1 MIFFFLKSIKVLT
14 FVLCLK
20 SSVFANSPG
29 TPSSSYNNDYYHS
42 KKSENN
48 FNNKLINQIPITPPN
63 QFVIQGNKRLENELI
78 LRSSEIDQTG
88 TDDRSLS
95 LAIKKLYKTGYFEDV
110 KIFKNKNII
119 YINVKENP
127 IIDLISIEGNQ
138 EITDDIILQEIST
151 KSRNVFSTDQIKSDS
166 EKILTLYKR
175 QGFFSTF
182 VEPKII
188 RVNENRVNLVFEV
201 YEGKE
206 ATIKKVNFI
215 NNKIFSDSTLKD
227 VISSSEYRWYEF
239 WGGNDRFDK
248 DRINYDKD
256 LLKKY
261 YFDNGYIDFE
271 IVSVNSSLVDNR
283 KDFVVNFTVF
293 EGKRYKI
300 TKINFNSSI
309 RNLKNSKI
317 KELVDVDEGDWFS
330 SLEIDN
336 SIKKITDK
344 TSQMGFAFVD
354 VSPRIKKFG
363 DNKVEI
369 TFEIQEG
376 TKIFIDRI
384 NISGNIKTN
393 DSIIRREL
401 RFVEGDAYNLSKIK
415 ESERRIKGTGIFDN
429 IEIKLDEMVGTNKT
443 NVNVGVAERSTG
455 QFTVGAG
462 FSSLDGALG
471 SIGIKES
478 NLFGEAKELGLNLGL
493 STRKSEIDLSYTDP
507 YFLNKDLAAGID
519 IFNVR
524 RNQKTY
530 SGYKHNIIG
539 FKLRTGFEI
548 IDNFRHF
555 SSYTLKRDKI
565 HDIDND
571 TSIYIQA
578 QEGKRVTSVIGQ
590 ALQYD
595 KLNDRINPTDG
606 YRVRLDVDY
615 FGLGGDSEHLLTE
628 LKIANFYRIADGFV
642 LANFIEGGYIA
653 SIKEVKIND
662 RFNLNGDQLRGFKN
676 LGIGPR
682 DSSTSDALG
691 GEIYYV
697 NRNEITFPLGL
708 PDDLGLA
715 GLIFADVGSI
725 YNQSSSASNIHD
737 ENSLRASAGIGLSW
751 VSPFGPVKFYLSKAL
766 LKENYDKKEIFRFS
780 FGTTY

>member
-1 MIFFFLKSIKVLT
+1 MFFFSQFVNALVLT
-14 FVLCLK
+14 FLF
-20 SSVFANSPG
+20 SSFTSANTPG
-29 TPSSSYNNDYYHS
+29 TPSSSYSNDYFL
-42 KKSENN
+42 KKEGSI
-48 FNNKLINQIPITPPN
+48 INTTPIIPRTFSQEQSQI
-63 QFVIQGNKRLENELI
+63 VIQGNKRLESELI
-78 LRSSEIDQTG
+78 LRSSGLKEMG
-88 TDDRSLS
+88 LDDRSFS
-95 LAIKKLYKTGYFEDV
+95 QAIKNLYRSGYFSDV
-110 KIFKNKNII
+110 NI
-119 YINVKENP
+119 YKSKGVVYVNVRENP
-127 IIDLISIEGNQ
+127 IIDLISIEGNK
-138 EITDDIILQEIST
+138 EITDEIILEEIGT
-151 KSRNVFSTDQIKSDS
+151 RPRNVFSRELIKNDS

-188 RVNENRVNLVFEV
+188 KVDENRVNLVFEV
-201 YEGKE
+201 FEGKE
-206 ATIKKVNFI
+206 ATIKKVNFT

-227 VISSSEYRWYEF
+227 VISSTEYRWYEF
-239 WGGNDRFDK
+239 WGTNDRFDK

-283 KDFVVNFTVF
+283 KDFIVNFTIF

-300 TKINFNSSI
+300 TNVKFNSSI
-309 RNLKNSKI
+309 RNLSSIKI
-317 KELVDVDEGDWFS
+317 KDLVDVDKGDWFS
-330 SLEIDN
+330 SKELDDA
-336 SIKKITDK
+336 IKKITDE
-344 TSQMGFAFVD
+344 TSNMGYAFVD
-354 VSPRIKKFG
+354 VSPRIKKIG
-363 DNKVEI
+363 DNKVEV

-384 NISGNIKTN
+384 NISGNVKTN
-393 DSIIRREL
+393 DDVIRREL
-401 RFVEGDAYNLSKIK
+401 TFVEGDAYNSSKIK
-415 ESERRIKGTGIFDN
+415 ESERHIRGTGLFDN
-429 IEIKLDEMVGTNKT
+429 IEIKIDEMVGTNKT
-443 NVNVGVAERSTG
+443 EVDVGVTERSTG

-462 FSSLDGALG
+462 FSSLDGAIG

-478 NLFGEAKELGLNLGL
+478 NLFGEAKELSLNLGL
-493 STRKSEIDLSYTDP
+493 STRKSEIDLSFTDP

-519 IFNVR
+519 IFNIR

-548 IDNFRHF
+548 IDDLRYF

-595 KLNDRINPTDG
+595 ELNDRINPTDG
-606 YRVRLDVDY
+606 YRVRFDVDY
-615 FGLGGDSEHLLTE
+615 FGLGGDSEHILTE
-628 LKIANFYRIADGFV
+628 LKIANFLRITDGV
-642 LANFIEGGYIA
+642 ILGNFLEGGYIA

-662 RFNLNGDQLRGFKN
+662 LFFLNGDQLRGFKN
-676 LGIGPR
+676 LGVGPR
-682 DSSTSDALG
+682 DSSTSDSLG
-691 GEIYYV
+691 GEVYYV
-697 NRNEITFPLGL
+697 NRNELTFPVGL
-708 PDDLGLA
+708 PDDLGIG
-715 GLIFADVGSI
+715 GLIFADIGTV
-725 YNQSSSASNIHD
+725 YNTSSSGSNIRD
-737 ENSLRASAGIGLSW
+737 ESSLRASAGIGLSW
-751 VSPFGPVKFYLSKAL
+751 LSPFGPVKFYLSKAI

>member
-1 MIFFFLKSIKVLT
+1 MIFFLKSIKVLT

-20 SSVFANSPG
+20 SSVFANSAG

-48 FNNKLINQIPITPPN
+48 FNKKLINQIPITPPN

-151 KSRNVFSTDQIKSDS
+151 KSRNVFSTDQRKFDA

-188 RVNENRVNLVFEV
+188 RVNENRINLVFEV

-354 VSPRIKKFG
+354 VFPRIKKFG

-471 SIGIKES
+471 QIGIKES
-478 NLFGEAKELGLNLGL
+478 NLFGEAKELGLNLAL

-507 YFLNKDLAAGID
+507 YFLNRDLAAGID

-590 ALQYD
+590 AFQYD

-615 FGLGGDSEHLLTE
+615 FGLGGDSEHILTE

-642 LANFIEGGYIA
+642 LANFLEGGYIA

-725 YNQSSSASNIHD
+725 YKQSSSASNIHD

-751 VSPFGPVKFYLSKAL
+751 VSPFGPVKFYLSRAL

>member
-1 MIFFFLKSIKVLT
+1 MFFFSQFVNALVLT
-14 FVLCLK
+14 FLF
-20 SSVFANSPG
+20 SSFTYANTPG
-29 TPSSSYNNDYYHS
+29 TPSSSYSNDYFL
-42 KKSENN
+42 KKEGSI
-48 FNNKLINQIPITPPN
+48 INTTPIIPRTFSQEQSQI
-63 QFVIQGNKRLENELI
+63 VIQGNKRLESELI
-78 LRSSEIDQTG
+78 LRSSGLKEMG
-88 TDDRSLS
+88 LDDRSFS
-95 LAIKKLYKTGYFEDV
+95 QAIKNLYRSGYFSDV
-110 KIFKNKNII
+110 NI
-119 YINVKENP
+119 YKSKGVVYVNVRENP
-127 IIDLISIEGNQ
+127 IIDLISIEGNK
-138 EITDDIILQEIST
+138 EITDEIILEEIGT
-151 KSRNVFSTDQIKSDS
+151 RPRNVFSRELIKNDS

-188 RVNENRVNLVFEV
+188 KVDENRVNLVFEV
-201 YEGKE
+201 FEGKE
-206 ATIKKVNFI
+206 ATIKKVNFT

-227 VISSSEYRWYEF
+227 VISSTEYRWYEF
-239 WGGNDRFDK
+239 WGTNDRFDK

-283 KDFVVNFTVF
+283 KDFIVNFTIF

-300 TKINFNSSI
+300 TNVKFNSSI
-309 RNLKNSKI
+309 RNLSSIKI
-317 KELVDVDEGDWFS
+317 KDLADVDKGDWFS
-330 SLEIDN
+330 SKELDDA
-336 SIKKITDK
+336 IKKITDE
-344 TSQMGFAFVD
+344 TSKMGYAFVD
-354 VSPRIKKFG
+354 ISPRIKKIG
-363 DNKVEI
+363 DNKVEV

-384 NISGNIKTN
+384 NITGNVKTN
-393 DSIIRREL
+393 DDVIRREL
-401 RFVEGDAYNLSKIK
+401 TFVEGDAYNSSKIK
-415 ESERRIKGTGIFDN
+415 ESERHIRGTGLFDN
-429 IEIKLDEMVGTNKT
+429 IEIKIDEMVGTNKT
-443 NVNVGVAERSTG
+443 EVDVGVTERSTG

-462 FSSLDGALG
+462 FSSLDGAIG

-478 NLFGEAKELGLNLGL
+478 NLFGEAKELSLNLGL
-493 STRKSEIDLSYTDP
+493 STRKSEIDLSFTDP

-519 IFNVR
+519 IFNIR

-548 IDNFRHF
+548 IDDLRYF

-595 KLNDRINPTDG
+595 ELNDRINPTDG
-606 YRVRLDVDY
+606 YRVRFDVDY
-615 FGLGGDSEHLLTE
+615 FGLGGDSEHILTE
-628 LKIANFYRIADGFV
+628 LKIANFLRITDGV
-642 LANFIEGGYIA
+642 ILGNFLEGGYIA

-662 RFNLNGDQLRGFKN
+662 LFFLNGDQLRGFKN
-676 LGIGPR
+676 LGVGPR
-682 DSSTSDALG
+682 DSSTSDSLG
-691 GEIYYV
+691 GEVYYV
-697 NRNEITFPLGL
+697 NRNELTFPIGL
-708 PDDLGLA
+708 PDDLGIG
-715 GLIFADVGSI
+715 GLIFADIGSV
-725 YNQSSSASNIHD
+725 YYTSSSGSNIRD
-737 ENSLRASAGIGLSW
+737 ESSLRASAGIGLSW
-751 VSPFGPVKFYLSKAL
+751 LSPFGPVKFYLSKAI

>member
-1 MIFFFLKSIKVLT
+1 MFFFSQFINALILT
-14 FVLCLK
+14 FLF
-20 SSVFANSPG
+20 SSFTSANTPG
-29 TPSSSYNNDYYHS
+29 TPSSSYSNDYFS
-42 KKSENN
+42 KKEGSI
-48 FNNKLINQIPITPPN
+48 INTTPTIPRTFSQEQSQI
-63 QFVIQGNKRLENELI
+63 VIQGNKRLESELI
-78 LRSSEIDQTG
+78 LRSSGLKEMG
-88 TDDRSLS
+88 LDDRSFS
-95 LAIKKLYKTGYFEDV
+95 QAIKNLYRSGYFSDV
-110 KIFKNKNII
+110 NI
-119 YINVKENP
+119 YKSKGVVYVNVRENP
-127 IIDLISIEGNQ
+127 IIDLISIEGNK
-138 EITDDIILQEIST
+138 EITDEIILEEIGT
-151 KSRNVFSTDQIKSDS
+151 RPRNVFSRELIKNDS

-188 RVNENRVNLVFEV
+188 KVDENRVNLVFEV
-201 YEGKE
+201 FEGKE
-206 ATIKKVNFI
+206 ATIKKVNFT

-227 VISSSEYRWYEF
+227 VISSTEYRWYEF
-239 WGGNDRFDK
+239 WGTNDRFDK

-283 KDFVVNFTVF
+283 KDFIVNFTIF

-300 TKINFNSSI
+300 TNVKFNSSI
-309 RNLKNSKI
+309 RNLSSIKI
-317 KELVDVDEGDWFS
+317 KDLVDVDKGDWFS
-330 SLEIDN
+330 SKELDDD
-336 SIKKITDK
+336 IKKITDE
-344 TSQMGFAFVD
+344 TSKMGYAFVD
-354 VSPRIKKFG
+354 ISPRIKKIG
-363 DNKVEI
+363 DNKVEV

-384 NISGNIKTN
+384 NISGNVKTN
-393 DSIIRREL
+393 DDVIRREL
-401 RFVEGDAYNLSKIK
+401 TFVEGDAYNSSKIK
-415 ESERRIKGTGIFDN
+415 ESERHIRGTGLFDN

-443 NVNVGVAERSTG
+443 EVDVGVTERSTG

-462 FSSLDGALG
+462 FSSLDGAIG

-478 NLFGEAKELGLNLGL
+478 NLFGEAKELSLNLGL
-493 STRKSEIDLSYTDP
+493 STRKSEIDLSFTDP

-519 IFNVR
+519 IFNIR

-530 SGYKHNIIG
+530 SGYKHNVIG
-539 FKLRTGFEI
+539 FKLRTGFEL
-548 IDNFRHF
+548 IDNLRYF

-595 KLNDRINPTDG
+595 ELNDRINPTDG
-606 YRVRLDVDY
+606 YRVRFDVDY
-615 FGLGGDSEHLLTE
+615 FGLGGDSEHILTE
-628 LKIANFYRIADGFV
+628 LKIANFLRLTDGVV
-642 LANFIEGGYIA
+642 LGNFLEGGYIA

-662 RFNLNGDQLRGFKN
+662 LFFLNGDQLRGFKN
-676 LGIGPR
+676 LGVGPR
-682 DSSTSDALG
+682 DSSTSDSLG
-691 GEIYYV
+691 GEVYYV
-697 NRNEITFPLGL
+697 NRNELTFPLGL
-708 PDDLGLA
+708 PDDLGIG
-715 GLIFADVGSI
+715 GLIFADIGTV
-725 YNQSSSASNIHD
+725 YNTSSSGSNIRD
-737 ENSLRASAGIGLSW
+737 ESSLRASAGIGLSW
-751 VSPFGPVKFYLSKAL
+751 LSPFGPVKFYLSKAI

>member
-1 MIFFFLKSIKVLT
+1 MFFFSQFVNALVLT
-14 FVLCLK
+14 FLF
-20 SSVFANSPG
+20 SSFTSANTPG
-29 TPSSSYNNDYYHS
+29 TPSSSYSNDYFL
-42 KKSENN
+42 KKEGSI
-48 FNNKLINQIPITPPN
+48 INTTPIIPRTFSQEQSQI
-63 QFVIQGNKRLENELI
+63 VIQGNKRLESELI
-78 LRSSEIDQTG
+78 LRSSGLKEMEL
-88 TDDRSLS
+88 DDRSFS
-95 LAIKKLYKTGYFEDV
+95 QAIKNLYRSGYFSDV
-110 KIFKNKNII
+110 NI
-119 YINVKENP
+119 YKSKGVVYVNVRENP
-127 IIDLISIEGNQ
+127 IIDLISIEGNK
-138 EITDDIILQEIST
+138 EITDEIILEEIGT
-151 KSRNVFSTDQIKSDS
+151 RPRNVFSRELIKNDS

-188 RVNENRVNLVFEV
+188 KVDENRVNLVFEV
-201 YEGKE
+201 FEGKE
-206 ATIKKVNFI
+206 ATIKKVNFT

-227 VISSSEYRWYEF
+227 VISSTEYRWYEF
-239 WGGNDRFDK
+239 WGTNDRFDK

-283 KDFVVNFTVF
+283 KDFIVNFTIF

-300 TKINFNSSI
+300 TNVKFNSSI
-309 RNLKNSKI
+309 RNLSSIKI
-317 KELVDVDEGDWFS
+317 KDLADVDKGDWFS
-330 SLEIDN
+330 SKELDDA
-336 SIKKITDK
+336 IKKITDE
-344 TSQMGFAFVD
+344 TSKMGYAFVD
-354 VSPRIKKFG
+354 ISPRIKKIG
-363 DNKVEI
+363 DNKVEV

-384 NISGNIKTN
+384 NISGNVKTN
-393 DSIIRREL
+393 DDVIRREL
-401 RFVEGDAYNLSKIK
+401 TFVEGDAYNSSKIK
-415 ESERRIKGTGIFDN
+415 ESERHIRGTGLFDN
-429 IEIKLDEMVGTNKT
+429 IEIKIDEMVGTNKT
-443 NVNVGVAERSTG
+443 EVDVGVTERSTG

-462 FSSLDGALG
+462 FSSLDGAIG

-478 NLFGEAKELGLNLGL
+478 NLFGEAKELSLNLGL
-493 STRKSEIDLSYTDP
+493 STRKSEIDLSFTDP

-519 IFNVR
+519 IFNIR

-548 IDNFRHF
+548 IDDLRYF

-595 KLNDRINPTDG
+595 ELNDRINPTDG
-606 YRVRLDVDY
+606 YRVRFDVDY
-615 FGLGGDSEHLLTE
+615 FGLGGDSEHILTE
-628 LKIANFYRIADGFV
+628 LKIANFLRITDGV
-642 LANFIEGGYIA
+642 ILGNFLEGGYIA

-662 RFNLNGDQLRGFKN
+662 LFFLNGDQLRGFKN
-676 LGIGPR
+676 LGVGPR
-682 DSSTSDALG
+682 DSSTSDSLG
-691 GEIYYV
+691 GEVYYV
-697 NRNEITFPLGL
+697 NRNELTFPIGL
-708 PDDLGLA
+708 PDDLGIG
-715 GLIFADVGSI
+715 GLIFADIGTV
-725 YNQSSSASNIHD
+725 YNTSSSGSNIRD
-737 ENSLRASAGIGLSW
+737 ESSLRASAGIGLSW
-751 VSPFGPVKFYLSKAL
+751 LSPFGPVKFYLSKAI

>member
-1 MIFFFLKSIKVLT
+1 MSCYLKRSKVFFFILFLT
-14 FVLCLK
+14 
-20 SSVFANSPG
+20 SSTFANSPG
-29 TPSSSYNNDYYHS
+29 TPSSSYNNDYYFSDKS
-42 KKSENN
+42 KNN
-48 FNNKLINQIPITPPN
+48 IDEKLTNQIPIQTPN
-63 QFVIQGNKRLENELI
+63 QIIIQGNKRLENELI
-78 LRSSEIDQTG
+78 LRSSGIEKIG
-88 TDDRSLS
+88 TDDKSLS
-95 LAIKKLYKTGYFEDV
+95 LAIKNLYKTGYFEDV
-110 KIFKNKNII
+110 NIFKDKNII
-119 YINVKENP
+119 FINVKENP
-127 IIDLISIEGNQ
+127 IVDLISIEGNK
-138 EITDDIILQEIST
+138 EITDDIILAELIT
-151 KSRNVFSTDQIKSDS
+151 KSRNVFSTDQIKLDS

-188 RVNENRVNLVFEV
+188 RVDENRVNLVFEV
-201 YEGKE
+201 FEGKE

-227 VISSSEYRWYEF
+227 IISSSEYRWYEF
-239 WGGNDRFDK
+239 WGSNDRFDK

-271 IVSVNSSLVDNR
+271 IISVNSSLVDNR
-283 KDFVVNFTVF
+283 KDFIVNFTLF

-300 TKINFNSSI
+300 TNVKYNSSI
-309 RNLKNSKI
+309 RNLKNEQI
-317 KELVDVDEGDWFS
+317 KDLVDIDAGDWFS

-336 SIKKITDK
+336 SIKKITDI
-344 TSQMGFAFVD
+344 TSQMGYAFVD

-363 DNKVEI
+363 DNQVEI
-369 TFEIQEG
+369 TFEIQQG

-384 NISGNIKTN
+384 NITGNVKTN
-393 DSIIRREL
+393 DSVIRREL
-401 RFVEGDAYNLSKIK
+401 QFVEGDAYNLSKIK
-415 ESERRIKGTGIFDN
+415 ESERRIKGTGLFDN

-443 NVNVGVAERSTG
+443 KVDVSVAERSTG

-471 SIGIKES
+471 NIGIKES

-493 STRKSEIDLSYTDP
+493 STRRSEIDLSYTDP
-507 YFLNKDLAAGID
+507 YFLNRDLAAGID

-539 FKLRTGFEI
+539 FKLRSGFEI
-548 IDNFRHF
+548 IDNLRYF

-590 ALQYD
+590 AIQYD

-606 YRVRLDVDY
+606 YRVRLDFDY
-615 FGLGGDSEHLLTE
+615 FGLVGDSEHILTE
-628 LKIANFYRIADGFV
+628 LKIAHFYRIADGFV
-642 LANFIEGGYIA
+642 LANFLEGGYIG

-708 PDDLGLA
+708 PDDLGIG
-715 GLIFADVGSI
+715 GLIFADIGTI
-725 YNQSSSASNIHD
+725 YNQSSSALNIHD
-737 ENSLRASAGIGLSW
+737 ESALRASAGIGISW
-751 VSPFGPVKFYLSKAL
+751 ISPFGPVKLYLSKAL
-766 LKENYDKKEIFRFS
+766 LKENYDKKENFRFS

>member
-1 MIFFFLKSIKVLT
+1 MFFFSQFVNALVLT
-14 FVLCLK
+14 FLF
-20 SSVFANSPG
+20 SSFTSANTPG
-29 TPSSSYNNDYYHS
+29 TPSSSYSNDYFL
-42 KKSENN
+42 KKEGSI
-48 FNNKLINQIPITPPN
+48 INTTPIIPRTFSQEQSQI
-63 QFVIQGNKRLENELI
+63 VIQGNKRLESELI
-78 LRSSEIDQTG
+78 LRSSGLKEMG
-88 TDDRSLS
+88 LDDRSFS
-95 LAIKKLYKTGYFEDV
+95 QAIKNLYRSGYFSDV
-110 KIFKNKNII
+110 NI
-119 YINVKENP
+119 YKSKGVVYVNVRENP
-127 IIDLISIEGNQ
+127 IIDLISIEGNK
-138 EITDDIILQEIST
+138 EITDEIILEEIGT
-151 KSRNVFSTDQIKSDS
+151 RPRNVFSRELIKNDS

-188 RVNENRVNLVFEV
+188 KVDENRVNLVFEV
-201 YEGKE
+201 FEGKE
-206 ATIKKVNFI
+206 ATIKKVNFT

-227 VISSSEYRWYEF
+227 VISSTEYRWYEF
-239 WGGNDRFDK
+239 WGTNDRFDK

-283 KDFVVNFTVF
+283 KDFIVNFTIF

-300 TKINFNSSI
+300 TNVKFNSSI
-309 RNLKNSKI
+309 RNLSSIKI
-317 KELVDVDEGDWFS
+317 KDLVDVDKGDWFS
-330 SLEIDN
+330 SKELDDA
-336 SIKKITDK
+336 IKKITDE
-344 TSQMGFAFVD
+344 TSKMGYAFVD
-354 VSPRIKKFG
+354 ISPRIKKIG
-363 DNKVEI
+363 DNKVEV

-384 NISGNIKTN
+384 NISGNVKTN
-393 DSIIRREL
+393 DDVIRREL
-401 RFVEGDAYNLSKIK
+401 TFVEGDAYNSSKIK
-415 ESERRIKGTGIFDN
+415 ESERYIRGTGLFDN

-443 NVNVGVAERSTG
+443 EVDVGVTERSTG

-462 FSSLDGALG
+462 FSSLDGAIG
-471 SIGIKES
+471 SLGIKES
-478 NLFGEAKELGLNLGL
+478 NLFGEAKELSLNLGL
-493 STRKSEIDLSYTDP
+493 STRKSEIDLSFTDP

-519 IFNVR
+519 IFNIR

-548 IDNFRHF
+548 IDDLRYF

-595 KLNDRINPTDG
+595 ELNDRINPTDG
-606 YRVRLDVDY
+606 YRVRFDVDY
-615 FGLGGDSEHLLTE
+615 FGLGGDSEHILTE
-628 LKIANFYRIADGFV
+628 LKIANFLRITDGV
-642 LANFIEGGYIA
+642 ILGNFLEGGYIA

-662 RFNLNGDQLRGFKN
+662 LFFLNGDQLRGFKN
-676 LGIGPR
+676 LGVGPR
-682 DSSTSDALG
+682 DSSTSDSLG
-691 GEIYYV
+691 GEVYYV
-697 NRNEITFPLGL
+697 NRNELTFPLGL
-708 PDDLGLA
+708 PDDLGIG
-715 GLIFADVGSI
+715 GLIFADIGTV
-725 YNQSSSASNIHD
+725 YNTSSSGSNIRD
-737 ENSLRASAGIGLSW
+737 ESSLRASAGIGLSW
-751 VSPFGPVKFYLSKAL
+751 LSPFGPVKFYLSKAI

>member
-1 MIFFFLKSIKVLT
+1 MFFFSQLVNALILT
-14 FVLCLK
+14 FLF
-20 SSVFANSPG
+20 SSFTSANTPG
-29 TPSSSYNNDYYHS
+29 TPSSSYSNDYFL
-42 KKSENN
+42 KKEGNI
-48 FNNKLINQIPITPPN
+48 INTTPIIPRTFSQEQSQI
-63 QFVIQGNKRLENELI
+63 VIQGNKRLESELI
-78 LRSSEIDQTG
+78 LRSSGLKEMG
-88 TDDRSLS
+88 LDDRSFS
-95 LAIKKLYKTGYFEDV
+95 QAIKNLYRSGYFSDV
-110 KIFKNKNII
+110 NI
-119 YINVKENP
+119 YKSKGVVYVNVRENP
-127 IIDLISIEGNQ
+127 IIDLISIEGNK
-138 EITDDIILQEIST
+138 EITDEIILEEIGT
-151 KSRNVFSTDQIKSDS
+151 RPRNVFSRELIKNDS

-188 RVNENRVNLVFEV
+188 KVDENRVNLVFEV
-201 YEGKE
+201 FEGKE
-206 ATIKKVNFI
+206 ATIKKVNFT

-227 VISSSEYRWYEF
+227 VISSTEYRWYEF
-239 WGGNDRFDK
+239 WGTNDRFDK

-283 KDFVVNFTVF
+283 KDFIVNFTIF

-300 TKINFNSSI
+300 TNVKFNSSI
-309 RNLKNSKI
+309 RNLSSIKI
-317 KELVDVDEGDWFS
+317 KDLVDVDKGDWFS
-330 SLEIDN
+330 SKELDDA
-336 SIKKITDK
+336 IKKITDE
-344 TSQMGFAFVD
+344 TSKMGYAFVD
-354 VSPRIKKFG
+354 ISPRIKKIG
-363 DNKVEI
+363 DNKVEV

-384 NISGNIKTN
+384 NISGNVKTN
-393 DSIIRREL
+393 DDVIRREL
-401 RFVEGDAYNLSKIK
+401 TFVEGDAYNSSKIK
-415 ESERRIKGTGIFDN
+415 ESERHIRGTGLFDN
-429 IEIKLDEMVGTNKT
+429 IEIKIDEMVGTNKT
-443 NVNVGVAERSTG
+443 EVDVGVTERSTG

-462 FSSLDGALG
+462 FSSLDGAIG

-478 NLFGEAKELGLNLGL
+478 NLFGEAKELSLNLGL
-493 STRKSEIDLSYTDP
+493 STRKSEIDLSFTDP

-519 IFNVR
+519 IFNIR

-548 IDNFRHF
+548 IDDLRYF

-595 KLNDRINPTDG
+595 ELNDRINPTDG
-606 YRVRLDVDY
+606 YRVRFDVDY
-615 FGLGGDSEHLLTE
+615 FGLGGDSEHILTE
-628 LKIANFYRIADGFV
+628 LKIANFLRITDGV
-642 LANFIEGGYIA
+642 ILGNFLEGGYIA

-662 RFNLNGDQLRGFKN
+662 LFFLNGDQLRGFKN
-676 LGIGPR
+676 LGVGPR
-682 DSSTSDALG
+682 DSSTSDSLG
-691 GEIYYV
+691 GEVYYV
-697 NRNEITFPLGL
+697 NRNELTFPIGL
-708 PDDLGLA
+708 PDDLGIG
-715 GLIFADVGSI
+715 GLIFADIGTV
-725 YNQSSSASNIHD
+725 YNTSSSGSNIRD
-737 ENSLRASAGIGLSW
+737 ESSLRASAGIGLSW
-751 VSPFGPVKFYLSKAL
+751 LSPFGPVKFYLSKAI

>member
-1 MIFFFLKSIKVLT
+1 MSCYLKRSKVFFFILFLT
-14 FVLCLK
+14 
-20 SSVFANSPG
+20 SSAFANSPG
-29 TPSSSYNNDYYHS
+29 TPSSSYNNDYYFSDKS
-42 KKSENN
+42 KNN
-48 FNNKLINQIPITPPN
+48 INEKLINQIPIQTPN
-63 QFVIQGNKRLENELI
+63 QIIIQGNRRLENELI
-78 LRSSEIDQTG
+78 IRSSGIEKIG
-88 TDDRSLS
+88 TDDKSLS
-95 LAIKKLYKTGYFEDV
+95 LAIKNLYKTGYFEDV
-110 KIFKNKNII
+110 KIYKDKNII
-119 YINVKENP
+119 FINVKENP
-127 IIDLISIEGNQ
+127 IVDQISIEGNK
-138 EITDDIILQEIST
+138 EITDDIILAELIT
-151 KSRNVFSTDQIKSDS
+151 KSRNVFSTDQIKLDS

-188 RVNENRVNLVFEV
+188 RVDENRVNLVFEV
-201 YEGKE
+201 FEGKE

-227 VISSSEYRWYEF
+227 IISSSEYRWYEF
-239 WGGNDRFDK
+239 WGSNDRFDK

-271 IVSVNSSLVDNR
+271 IISVNSSLVDNR
-283 KDFVVNFTVF
+283 KDFIVNFTLF

-300 TKINFNSSI
+300 TNVKYNSSI
-309 RNLKNSKI
+309 RNLKNEQI
-317 KELVDVDEGDWFS
+317 KDLVDIDAGDWFS

-336 SIKKITDK
+336 SIKKITDI
-344 TSQMGFAFVD
+344 TSQMGYAFVD
-354 VSPRIKKFG
+354 VSPRIKKFS
-363 DNKVEI
+363 DNQVEI
-369 TFEIQEG
+369 TFEIQQG

-384 NISGNIKTN
+384 NITGNIKTN
-393 DSIIRREL
+393 DSVIRREL
-401 RFVEGDAYNLSKIK
+401 QFVEGDAYNLSKIK
-415 ESERRIKGTGIFDN
+415 ESERRIKGTGLFDN

-443 NVNVGVAERSTG
+443 KVDVSVAERSTG

-471 SIGIKES
+471 NIGIKES

-493 STRKSEIDLSYTDP
+493 STRRSEIDLSYTDP
-507 YFLNKDLAAGID
+507 YFLNRDLAAGID

-539 FKLRTGFEI
+539 FKLRSGFEI
-548 IDNFRHF
+548 IDNLRYF

-590 ALQYD
+590 AIQYD

-606 YRVRLDVDY
+606 YRIRLDFDY
-615 FGLGGDSEHLLTE
+615 FGLVGDSEHILTE
-628 LKIANFYRIADGFV
+628 LKIAHFYRIADGFV
-642 LANFIEGGYIA
+642 LANFLEGGYIG

-708 PDDLGLA
+708 PDDLGIG
-715 GLIFADVGSI
+715 GLIFADIGTI
-725 YNQSSSASNIHD
+725 YNQSSSALNIHD
-737 ENSLRASAGIGLSW
+737 ESALRASAGIGISW

-766 LKENYDKKEIFRFS
+766 MKENYDKKEIFRFS

>member
-1 MIFFFLKSIKVLT
+1 MFFFSQFVNALVLT
-14 FVLCLK
+14 FLF
-20 SSVFANSPG
+20 SSFTSANTPG
-29 TPSSSYNNDYYHS
+29 TPSSSYSNDYFL
-42 KKSENN
+42 KKEGSI
-48 FNNKLINQIPITPPN
+48 INTTPIIPRTFSQEQSQI
-63 QFVIQGNKRLENELI
+63 VIQGNKRLESELI
-78 LRSSEIDQTG
+78 LRSSGLKEMG
-88 TDDRSLS
+88 LDDRSFS
-95 LAIKKLYKTGYFEDV
+95 QAIKNLYRSGYFSDV
-110 KIFKNKNII
+110 NI
-119 YINVKENP
+119 YKSKGVVYVNVRENP
-127 IIDLISIEGNQ
+127 IIDLISIEGNK
-138 EITDDIILQEIST
+138 EITDEIILEEIGT
-151 KSRNVFSTDQIKSDS
+151 RPRNVFSRELIKNDS

-188 RVNENRVNLVFEV
+188 KVDENRVNLVFEV
-201 YEGKE
+201 FEGKE
-206 ATIKKVNFI
+206 ATIKKVNFT

-227 VISSSEYRWYEF
+227 VISSTEYRWYEF
-239 WGGNDRFDK
+239 WGTNDRFDK

-283 KDFVVNFTVF
+283 KDFIVNFTIF

-300 TKINFNSSI
+300 TNVKFNSSI
-309 RNLKNSKI
+309 RNLSSIKI
-317 KELVDVDEGDWFS
+317 KDLVDVDKGDWFS
-330 SLEIDN
+330 SKELDDA
-336 SIKKITDK
+336 IKKITDE
-344 TSQMGFAFVD
+344 TSKMGYAFVD
-354 VSPRIKKFG
+354 ISPRIKKIG
-363 DNKVEI
+363 DNKVEV

-384 NISGNIKTN
+384 NISGNVKTN
-393 DSIIRREL
+393 DDVIRREL
-401 RFVEGDAYNLSKIK
+401 TFVEGDAYNSSKIK
-415 ESERRIKGTGIFDN
+415 ESERHIRGTGLFDN
-429 IEIKLDEMVGTNKT
+429 IEIKIDEMVGTNKT
-443 NVNVGVAERSTG
+443 EVDVGVTERSTG

-462 FSSLDGALG
+462 FSSLDGAIG

-478 NLFGEAKELGLNLGL
+478 NLFGEAKELSLNLGL
-493 STRKSEIDLSYTDP
+493 STRKSEIDLSFTDP

-519 IFNVR
+519 IFNIR

-548 IDNFRHF
+548 IDDLRYF

-565 HDIDND
+565 HDINND

-595 KLNDRINPTDG
+595 ELNDRINPTDG
-606 YRVRLDVDY
+606 YRVRFDVDY
-615 FGLGGDSEHLLTE
+615 FGLGGDSEHILTE
-628 LKIANFYRIADGFV
+628 LKIANFLRITDGV
-642 LANFIEGGYIA
+642 ILGNFLEGGYIA

-662 RFNLNGDQLRGFKN
+662 LFFLNGDQLRGFKN
-676 LGIGPR
+676 LGVGPR
-682 DSSTSDALG
+682 DSSTSDSLG
-691 GEIYYV
+691 GEVYYV
-697 NRNEITFPLGL
+697 NRNELTFPIGL
-708 PDDLGLA
+708 PDDLGIG
-715 GLIFADVGSI
+715 GLIFADIGTV
-725 YNQSSSASNIHD
+725 YNTSSSGSNIRD
-737 ENSLRASAGIGLSW
+737 ESSLRASAGIGLSW
-751 VSPFGPVKFYLSKAL
+751 LSPFGPVKFYLSKAI

>member
-1 MIFFFLKSIKVLT
+1 MFFFSQFVNALVLT
-14 FVLCLK
+14 FLF
-20 SSVFANSPG
+20 SSFTSANTPG
-29 TPSSSYNNDYYHS
+29 TPSSSYSNDYFL
-42 KKSENN
+42 KKEGSI
-48 FNNKLINQIPITPPN
+48 INTTPTIPRTFSQEQSQI
-63 QFVIQGNKRLENELI
+63 VIQGNKRLESELI
-78 LRSSEIDQTG
+78 LRSSGLKEMG
-88 TDDRSLS
+88 LDDRSFS
-95 LAIKKLYKTGYFEDV
+95 QAIKNLYRSGYFSDV
-110 KIFKNKNII
+110 NI
-119 YINVKENP
+119 YKSKGVVYVNVRENP
-127 IIDLISIEGNQ
+127 IIDLISIEGNK
-138 EITDDIILQEIST
+138 EITDEIILEEIGT
-151 KSRNVFSTDQIKSDS
+151 RPRNVFSRELIKNDS

-188 RVNENRVNLVFEV
+188 KVDENRVNLVFEV
-201 YEGKE
+201 FEGKE
-206 ATIKKVNFI
+206 ATIKKVNFT

-227 VISSSEYRWYEF
+227 VISSTEYRWYEF
-239 WGGNDRFDK
+239 WGTNDRFDK

-283 KDFVVNFTVF
+283 KDFIVNFTIF

-300 TKINFNSSI
+300 TNVKFNSSI
-309 RNLKNSKI
+309 RNLSSIKI
-317 KELVDVDEGDWFS
+317 KDLADVDKGDWFS
-330 SLEIDN
+330 SKELDDA
-336 SIKKITDK
+336 IKKITDE
-344 TSQMGFAFVD
+344 TSKMGYAFVD
-354 VSPRIKKFG
+354 ISPRIKKIG
-363 DNKVEI
+363 DNKVEV

-384 NISGNIKTN
+384 NISGNVKTN
-393 DSIIRREL
+393 DDVIRREL
-401 RFVEGDAYNLSKIK
+401 TFVEGDAYNSSKIK
-415 ESERRIKGTGIFDN
+415 ESERHIRGTGLFDN
-429 IEIKLDEMVGTNKT
+429 IEIKIDEMVGTNKT
-443 NVNVGVAERSTG
+443 EVDVGVTERSTG

-462 FSSLDGALG
+462 FSSLDGAIG

-478 NLFGEAKELGLNLGL
+478 NLFGEAKELSLNLGL
-493 STRKSEIDLSYTDP
+493 STRKSEIDLSFTDP

-519 IFNVR
+519 IFNIR

-548 IDNFRHF
+548 IDDLRYF

-595 KLNDRINPTDG
+595 ELNDRINPTDG
-606 YRVRLDVDY
+606 YRVRFDVDY
-615 FGLGGDSEHLLTE
+615 FGLGGDSEHILTE
-628 LKIANFYRIADGFV
+628 LKIANFLRITDGV
-642 LANFIEGGYIA
+642 ILGNFLEGGYIA

-662 RFNLNGDQLRGFKN
+662 LFFLNGDQLRGFKN
-676 LGIGPR
+676 LGVGPR
-682 DSSTSDALG
+682 DSSTSDSLG
-691 GEIYYV
+691 GEVYYV
-697 NRNEITFPLGL
+697 NRNELTFPIGL
-708 PDDLGLA
+708 PDDLGIG
-715 GLIFADVGSI
+715 GLIFADIGTV
-725 YNQSSSASNIHD
+725 YNTSSSGSNIRD
-737 ENSLRASAGIGLSW
+737 ESSLRASAGIGLSW
-751 VSPFGPVKFYLSKAL
+751 LSPFGPVKFYLSKAI

>member
-1 MIFFFLKSIKVLT
+1 MFFFSQFINVL
-14 FVLCLK
+14 VLIFLF
-20 SSVFANSPG
+20 SSYTSANTPG
-29 TPSSSYNNDYYHS
+29 TPSSSYSNDYFS
-42 KKSENN
+42 KEKGSIINTTPTVPRN
-48 FNNKLINQIPITPPN
+48 FSQEQSQI
-63 QFVIQGNKRLENELI
+63 VIQGNKRLESELI
-78 LRSSEIDQTG
+78 LRSSGLKEMG
-88 TDDRSLS
+88 LDDRSLS
-95 LAIKKLYKTGYFEDV
+95 QAIKNLYRSGYFADV
-110 KIFKNKNII
+110 NI
-119 YINVKENP
+119 YKSKGVVYVNVRENP
-127 IIDLISIEGNQ
+127 IIDLISIEGNK
-138 EITDDIILQEIST
+138 EITDEIILEEIGT
-151 KSRNVFSTDQIKSDS
+151 RPRNVFSRELIKNDS

-188 RVNENRVNLVFEV
+188 KVDENRVNLVFEV
-201 YEGKE
+201 FEGKE
-206 ATIKKVNFI
+206 ATIKKVNFT

-227 VISSSEYRWYEF
+227 VISSTEYRWYEF
-239 WGGNDRFDK
+239 WGTNDRFDK

-283 KDFVVNFTVF
+283 KDFIVNFTIF

-300 TKINFNSSI
+300 TNVKFNSSI
-309 RNLKNSKI
+309 RNLSSIKI
-317 KELVDVDEGDWFS
+317 KDLADVDKGDWFS
-330 SLEIDN
+330 SKELDDA
-336 SIKKITDK
+336 IKKITDE
-344 TSQMGFAFVD
+344 TSKMGYAFVD
-354 VSPRIKKFG
+354 ISPRIKKIG
-363 DNKVEI
+363 DNKVEV

-384 NISGNIKTN
+384 NISGNVKTN
-393 DSIIRREL
+393 DNVIRREL
-401 RFVEGDAYNLSKIK
+401 TFVEGDAYNSSKIK
-415 ESERRIKGTGIFDN
+415 ESERHIRGTGLFDN

-443 NVNVGVAERSTG
+443 EVDVGVTERSTG

-462 FSSLDGALG
+462 FSSLDGAIG
-471 SIGIKES
+471 NIGIKES
-478 NLFGEAKELGLNLGL
+478 NLFGEAKELSLNLGL
-493 STRKSEIDLSYTDP
+493 STRKSEIDLSFTDP
-507 YFLNKDLAAGID
+507 YFLNKDLAAGVD
-519 IFNVR
+519 IFNIR

-539 FKLRTGFEI
+539 FKLRSGFEL
-548 IDNFRHF
+548 IDNLRYF

-565 HDIDND
+565 HDINND

-595 KLNDRINPTDG
+595 ELNDRINPTDG

-615 FGLGGDSEHLLTE
+615 FGLGGDSEHILTE
-628 LKIANFYRIADGFV
+628 LKIANFLRIIDGVV
-642 LANFIEGGYIA
+642 LGNFLEGGYIA

-662 RFNLNGDQLRGFKN
+662 LFFLNGDQLRGFKN
-676 LGIGPR
+676 LGVGPR
-682 DSSTSDALG
+682 DSSTTDSLG

-697 NRNEITFPLGL
+697 NRNELTFPLGL
-708 PDDLGLA
+708 PDDLGIG
-715 GLIFADVGSI
+715 GLIFADIGTV
-725 YNQSSSASNIHD
+725 YNTSSSGSNIRD
-737 ENSLRASAGIGLSW
+737 EASLRASAGIGLSW
-751 VSPFGPVKFYLSKAL
+751 LSPFGPVKFYLSKAI

>member
-1 MIFFFLKSIKVLT
+1 M
-14 FVLCLK
+14 
-20 SSVFANSPG
+20 
-29 TPSSSYNNDYYHS
+29 
-42 KKSENN
+42 
-48 FNNKLINQIPITPPN
+48 
-63 QFVIQGNKRLENELI
+63 
-78 LRSSEIDQTG
+78 
-88 TDDRSLS
+88 
-95 LAIKKLYKTGYFEDV
+95 
-110 KIFKNKNII
+110 
-119 YINVKENP
+119 
-127 IIDLISIEGNQ
+127 
-138 EITDDIILQEIST
+138 
-151 KSRNVFSTDQIKSDS
+151 
-166 EKILTLYKR
+166 
-175 QGFFSTF
+175 
-182 VEPKII
+182 
-188 RVNENRVNLVFEV
+188 
-201 YEGKE
+201 
-206 ATIKKVNFI
+206 
-215 NNKIFSDSTLKD
+215 
-227 VISSSEYRWYEF
+227 
-239 WGGNDRFDK
+239 
-248 DRINYDKD
+248 
-256 LLKKY
+256 
-261 YFDNGYIDFE
+261 
-271 IVSVNSSLVDNR
+271 
-283 KDFVVNFTVF
+283 NFTLF

-300 TKINFNSSI
+300 TNVKYNSSI
-309 RNLKNSKI
+309 RNLKNEQI
-317 KELVDVDEGDWFS
+317 KDLVDIDAGDWFS

-336 SIKKITDK
+336 SIKKITDI
-344 TSQMGFAFVD
+344 TSQMGYAFVD

-363 DNKVEI
+363 DNQVEI
-369 TFEIQEG
+369 TFEIQQG

-384 NISGNIKTN
+384 NITGNIKTN
-393 DSIIRREL
+393 DSVIRREL
-401 RFVEGDAYNLSKIK
+401 QFVEGDAYNLSKIK
-415 ESERRIKGTGIFDN
+415 ESERRIKGTGLFDN

-443 NVNVGVAERSTG
+443 KVDVSVAERSTG

-471 SIGIKES
+471 NIGIKES

-493 STRKSEIDLSYTDP
+493 STRRSEIDLSYTDP
-507 YFLNKDLAAGID
+507 YFLNRDLAAGID

-539 FKLRTGFEI
+539 FKLRSGFEI
-548 IDNFRHF
+548 IDNLRYF

-571 TSIYIQA
+571 TSIYIQE

-590 ALQYD
+590 AIQYD

-606 YRVRLDVDY
+606 YRVRLDFDY
-615 FGLGGDSEHLLTE
+615 FGLVGDSEHILTE
-628 LKIANFYRIADGFV
+628 LKIAHFYRIADGFV
-642 LANFIEGGYIA
+642 LANFLEGGYIG

-708 PDDLGLA
+708 PDDLGIG
-715 GLIFADVGSI
+715 GLIFADIGTI
-725 YNQSSSASNIHD
+725 YNQSSSALNIHD
-737 ENSLRASAGIGLSW
+737 ESALRASAGVGISW

>member
-1 MIFFFLKSIKVLT
+1 MFFFSQFVNALVLT
-14 FVLCLK
+14 FLF
-20 SSVFANSPG
+20 SSFTSANTPG
-29 TPSSSYNNDYYHS
+29 TPSSSYSNDYFL
-42 KKSENN
+42 KKEGSI
-48 FNNKLINQIPITPPN
+48 INTTPIIPRTFSQEQSQI
-63 QFVIQGNKRLENELI
+63 VIQGNKRLESELI
-78 LRSSEIDQTG
+78 LRSSGLKEMG
-88 TDDRSLS
+88 LDDRSFS
-95 LAIKKLYKTGYFEDV
+95 QAIKNLYRSGYFSDV
-110 KIFKNKNII
+110 NI
-119 YINVKENP
+119 YKSKGVVYVNVRENP
-127 IIDLISIEGNQ
+127 IIDLISIEGNK
-138 EITDDIILQEIST
+138 EITDEIILEEIGT
-151 KSRNVFSTDQIKSDS
+151 RPRNVFSRELIKNDS

-188 RVNENRVNLVFEV
+188 KVDENRVNLVFEV
-201 YEGKE
+201 FEGKE
-206 ATIKKVNFI
+206 ATIKKVNFT

-227 VISSSEYRWYEF
+227 VISSTEYRWYEF
-239 WGGNDRFDK
+239 WGTNDRFDK

-283 KDFVVNFTVF
+283 KDFIVNFTIF

-300 TKINFNSSI
+300 TNVKFNSSI
-309 RNLKNSKI
+309 RNLSSIKI
-317 KELVDVDEGDWFS
+317 KDLVDVDKGDWFS
-330 SLEIDN
+330 SKELDDA
-336 SIKKITDK
+336 IKKITDE
-344 TSQMGFAFVD
+344 TSKMGYAFVD
-354 VSPRIKKFG
+354 ISPRIKKIG
-363 DNKVEI
+363 DNKVEV

-384 NISGNIKTN
+384 NISGNVKTN
-393 DSIIRREL
+393 DDVIRREL
-401 RFVEGDAYNLSKIK
+401 TFVEGDAYNSSKIK
-415 ESERRIKGTGIFDN
+415 ESERHIRGTGLFDN
-429 IEIKLDEMVGTNKT
+429 IEIKIDEMVGTNKT
-443 NVNVGVAERSTG
+443 EVDVGVTERSTG

-462 FSSLDGALG
+462 FSSLDGAIG

-478 NLFGEAKELGLNLGL
+478 NLFGEAKELSLNLGL
-493 STRKSEIDLSYTDP
+493 STRKSEIDLSFTDP

-519 IFNVR
+519 IFNIR

-548 IDNFRHF
+548 IDDLRYF

-595 KLNDRINPTDG
+595 ELNDRINPTDG
-606 YRVRLDVDY
+606 YRVRFDVDY
-615 FGLGGDSEHLLTE
+615 FGLGGDSEHILTE
-628 LKIANFYRIADGFV
+628 LKIANFLRITDGV
-642 LANFIEGGYIA
+642 ILGNFLEGGYIA

-662 RFNLNGDQLRGFKN
+662 LFFLNGDQLRGFKN
-676 LGIGPR
+676 LGVGPR
-682 DSSTSDALG
+682 DSSTSDSLG
-691 GEIYYV
+691 GEVYYV
-697 NRNEITFPLGL
+697 NRNELIFPLGL
-708 PDDLGLA
+708 PDDLGIG
-715 GLIFADVGSI
+715 GLIFADIGTV
-725 YNQSSSASNIHD
+725 YNTSSSGSNIRD
-737 ENSLRASAGIGLSW
+737 ESSLRASAGIGLSW
-751 VSPFGPVKFYLSKAL
+751 LSPFGPVKFYLSKAI

>member
-1 MIFFFLKSIKVLT
+1 MFFFSQFVNALVLT
-14 FVLCLK
+14 FLF
-20 SSVFANSPG
+20 SSFTSANTPG
-29 TPSSSYNNDYYHS
+29 TPSSSYSNDYFL
-42 KKSENN
+42 KKEGSI
-48 FNNKLINQIPITPPN
+48 INTTPIIPRTFSQEQSQI
-63 QFVIQGNKRLENELI
+63 VIQGNKRLESELI
-78 LRSSEIDQTG
+78 LRSSGLKEMG
-88 TDDRSLS
+88 LDDRSFS
-95 LAIKKLYKTGYFEDV
+95 QAIKNLYRSGYFSDV
-110 KIFKNKNII
+110 NI
-119 YINVKENP
+119 YKSKGVVYVNVRENP
-127 IIDLISIEGNQ
+127 IIDLISIEGNK
-138 EITDDIILQEIST
+138 EITDEIILEEIGT
-151 KSRNVFSTDQIKSDS
+151 RPRNVFSRELIKNDS

-188 RVNENRVNLVFEV
+188 KVDENRVNLVFEV
-201 YEGKE
+201 FEGKE
-206 ATIKKVNFI
+206 ATIKKVNFT

-227 VISSSEYRWYEF
+227 VISSTEYRWYEF
-239 WGGNDRFDK
+239 WGTNDRFDK

-283 KDFVVNFTVF
+283 KDFIVNFTIF

-300 TKINFNSSI
+300 TNVKFNSSI
-309 RNLKNSKI
+309 RNLSSIKI
-317 KELVDVDEGDWFS
+317 KDLVDVDKGDWFS
-330 SLEIDN
+330 SKELDDA
-336 SIKKITDK
+336 IKKITDE
-344 TSQMGFAFVD
+344 TSKMGYAFVD
-354 VSPRIKKFG
+354 ISPRIKKIG
-363 DNKVEI
+363 DNKVEV

-384 NISGNIKTN
+384 NISGNVKTN
-393 DSIIRREL
+393 DDVIRREL
-401 RFVEGDAYNLSKIK
+401 TFVEGDAYNSSKIK
-415 ESERRIKGTGIFDN
+415 ESERHIRGTGLFDN
-429 IEIKLDEMVGTNKT
+429 IEIKIDEMVGTNKT
-443 NVNVGVAERSTG
+443 EVDVGVTERSTG

-462 FSSLDGALG
+462 FSSLDGAIG
-471 SIGIKES
+471 SVGIKES
-478 NLFGEAKELGLNLGL
+478 NLFGEAKELSLNLGL
-493 STRKSEIDLSYTDP
+493 STRKSEIDLSFTDP

-519 IFNVR
+519 IFNIR

-548 IDNFRHF
+548 IDDLRYF

-595 KLNDRINPTDG
+595 ELNDRINPTDG
-606 YRVRLDVDY
+606 YRVRFDVDY
-615 FGLGGDSEHLLTE
+615 FGLGGDSEHILTE
-628 LKIANFYRIADGFV
+628 LKIANFLRITDGVV
-642 LANFIEGGYIA
+642 LGNFLEGGYIA

-662 RFNLNGDQLRGFKN
+662 LFFLNGDQLRGFKN
-676 LGIGPR
+676 LGVGPR
-682 DSSTSDALG
+682 DSSTSDSLG
-691 GEIYYV
+691 GEVYYV
-697 NRNEITFPLGL
+697 NRNELTFPLGL
-708 PDDLGLA
+708 PDDLGIG
-715 GLIFADVGSI
+715 GLIFADIGTV
-725 YNQSSSASNIHD
+725 YNTSSSGSNIRD
-737 ENSLRASAGIGLSW
+737 ESSLRASAGIGLSW
-751 VSPFGPVKFYLSKAL
+751 LSPFGPVKFYLSKAI

>member
-1 MIFFFLKSIKVLT
+1 MFFFSQFVNALVLT
-14 FVLCLK
+14 FLF
-20 SSVFANSPG
+20 SSFTSANTPG
-29 TPSSSYNNDYYHS
+29 TPSSSYSNDYFL
-42 KKSENN
+42 KKEGSI
-48 FNNKLINQIPITPPN
+48 INTTPIIPRTFSQEQSQI
-63 QFVIQGNKRLENELI
+63 VIQGNKRLESELI
-78 LRSSEIDQTG
+78 LRSSGLKEMG
-88 TDDRSLS
+88 LDDRSFS
-95 LAIKKLYKTGYFEDV
+95 QAIKNLYRSGYFSDV
-110 KIFKNKNII
+110 NI
-119 YINVKENP
+119 YKSKGVVYVNVRENP
-127 IIDLISIEGNQ
+127 IIDLISIEGNK
-138 EITDDIILQEIST
+138 EITDEIILEEIGT
-151 KSRNVFSTDQIKSDS
+151 RPRNVFSRELIKNDS

-188 RVNENRVNLVFEV
+188 KVDENRVNLVFEV
-201 YEGKE
+201 FEGKE
-206 ATIKKVNFI
+206 ATIKKVNFT

-227 VISSSEYRWYEF
+227 VISSTEYRWYEF
-239 WGGNDRFDK
+239 WGTNDRFDK

-283 KDFVVNFTVF
+283 KDFIVNFTIF

-300 TKINFNSSI
+300 TNVKFNSSI
-309 RNLKNSKI
+309 RNLSSIKI
-317 KELVDVDEGDWFS
+317 KDLVDVDKGDWFS
-330 SLEIDN
+330 SKELDDA
-336 SIKKITDK
+336 IKKITDE
-344 TSQMGFAFVD
+344 TSKMGYAFVD
-354 VSPRIKKFG
+354 ISPRIKKIG
-363 DNKVEI
+363 DNKVEV

-384 NISGNIKTN
+384 NISGNVKTN
-393 DSIIRREL
+393 DDVIRREL
-401 RFVEGDAYNLSKIK
+401 TFVEGDAYNSSKIK
-415 ESERRIKGTGIFDN
+415 ESERHIRGTGLFDN
-429 IEIKLDEMVGTNKT
+429 IEIKIDEMVGTNKT
-443 NVNVGVAERSTG
+443 EVDVGVTERSTG

-462 FSSLDGALG
+462 FSSLDGAIG
-471 SIGIKES
+471 NIGIKES
-478 NLFGEAKELGLNLGL
+478 NLFGEAKELSLNLGL
-493 STRKSEIDLSYTDP
+493 STRKSEIDLSFTDP

-519 IFNVR
+519 IFNIR

-548 IDNFRHF
+548 IDDLRYF

-595 KLNDRINPTDG
+595 ELNDRINPTDG
-606 YRVRLDVDY
+606 YRVRFDVDY
-615 FGLGGDSEHLLTE
+615 FGLGGDSEHILTE
-628 LKIANFYRIADGFV
+628 LKIANFLRITDGV
-642 LANFIEGGYIA
+642 ILGNFLEGGYIA

-662 RFNLNGDQLRGFKN
+662 LFFLNGDQLRGFKN
-676 LGIGPR
+676 LGVGPR
-682 DSSTSDALG
+682 DSSTSDSLG
-691 GEIYYV
+691 GEVYYV
-697 NRNEITFPLGL
+697 NRNELTFPIGL
-708 PDDLGLA
+708 PDDLGIG
-715 GLIFADVGSI
+715 GLIFADIGTV
-725 YNQSSSASNIHD
+725 YNTSSSGSNIRD
-737 ENSLRASAGIGLSW
+737 ESSLRASAGIGLSW
-751 VSPFGPVKFYLSKAL
+751 LSPFGPVKFYLSKAI

>member
-1 MIFFFLKSIKVLT
+1 MFFFSQFVNALVLT
-14 FVLCLK
+14 FLF
-20 SSVFANSPG
+20 SSFTSANTPG
-29 TPSSSYNNDYYHS
+29 TPSSSYSNDYFL
-42 KKSENN
+42 KKEGSI
-48 FNNKLINQIPITPPN
+48 INTTPIIPRTFSQEQSQI
-63 QFVIQGNKRLENELI
+63 VIQGNKRLESELI
-78 LRSSEIDQTG
+78 LRSSGLKEMG
-88 TDDRSLS
+88 LDDRSFS
-95 LAIKKLYKTGYFEDV
+95 QAIKNLYRSGYFSDV
-110 KIFKNKNII
+110 NI
-119 YINVKENP
+119 YKSKGVVYVNVRENP
-127 IIDLISIEGNQ
+127 IIDLISIEGNK
-138 EITDDIILQEIST
+138 EITDEIILEEIGT
-151 KSRNVFSTDQIKSDS
+151 RPRNVFSRELIKNDS

-188 RVNENRVNLVFEV
+188 KVDENRVNLVFEV
-201 YEGKE
+201 FEGKE
-206 ATIKKVNFI
+206 ATIKKVNFT

-227 VISSSEYRWYEF
+227 VISSTEYRWYEF
-239 WGGNDRFDK
+239 WGTNDRFDK

-283 KDFVVNFTVF
+283 KDFIVNFTIF

-300 TKINFNSSI
+300 TNVKFNSSI
-309 RNLKNSKI
+309 RNLSSIKI
-317 KELVDVDEGDWFS
+317 KDLVDVDKGDWFS
-330 SLEIDN
+330 SKELDDA
-336 SIKKITDK
+336 IKKITDE
-344 TSQMGFAFVD
+344 TSKMGYAFVD
-354 VSPRIKKFG
+354 ISPRIKKIG
-363 DNKVEI
+363 DNKVEV

-384 NISGNIKTN
+384 NISGNVKTN
-393 DSIIRREL
+393 DDVIRREL
-401 RFVEGDAYNLSKIK
+401 TFVEGDAYNSSKIK
-415 ESERRIKGTGIFDN
+415 ESERHIRGTGLFDN
-429 IEIKLDEMVGTNKT
+429 IEIKIDEMVGTNKT
-443 NVNVGVAERSTG
+443 KVDVGVTERSTG

-462 FSSLDGALG
+462 FSSLDGAIG

-478 NLFGEAKELGLNLGL
+478 NLFGEAKELSLNLGL
-493 STRKSEIDLSYTDP
+493 STRKSEIDLSFTDP

-519 IFNVR
+519 IFNIR

-548 IDNFRHF
+548 IDDLRYF

-595 KLNDRINPTDG
+595 ELNDRINPSDG
-606 YRVRLDVDY
+606 YRVRFDVDY
-615 FGLGGDSEHLLTE
+615 FGLGGDSEHILTE
-628 LKIANFYRIADGFV
+628 LKIANFLRITDGV
-642 LANFIEGGYIA
+642 ILGNFLEGGYIA

-662 RFNLNGDQLRGFKN
+662 LFFLNGDQLRGFKN
-676 LGIGPR
+676 LGVGPR
-682 DSSTSDALG
+682 DSSTSDSLG
-691 GEIYYV
+691 GEVYYV
-697 NRNEITFPLGL
+697 NRNELTFPVGL
-708 PDDLGLA
+708 PDDLGIG
-715 GLIFADVGSI
+715 GLIFADIGTV
-725 YNQSSSASNIHD
+725 YNTSSSGSNIRD
-737 ENSLRASAGIGLSW
+737 ESSLRASAGIGLSW
-751 VSPFGPVKFYLSKAL
+751 LSPFGPVKFYLSKAI

>member
-1 MIFFFLKSIKVLT
+1 MFFFSQFVNALVLT
-14 FVLCLK
+14 FLF
-20 SSVFANSPG
+20 SSFTSANTPG
-29 TPSSSYNNDYYHS
+29 TPSSSYSNDYFL
-42 KKSENN
+42 KKEGSI
-48 FNNKLINQIPITPPN
+48 INTTPIIPRTFSQEQSQI
-63 QFVIQGNKRLENELI
+63 VIQGNKRLESELI
-78 LRSSEIDQTG
+78 LRSSGLKEMG
-88 TDDRSLS
+88 LDDRSFS
-95 LAIKKLYKTGYFEDV
+95 QAIKNLYRSGYFSDV
-110 KIFKNKNII
+110 NI
-119 YINVKENP
+119 YKSKGVVYVNVRENP
-127 IIDLISIEGNQ
+127 IIDLISIEGNK
-138 EITDDIILQEIST
+138 EITDEIILEEIGT
-151 KSRNVFSTDQIKSDS
+151 RPRNVFSRELIKNDS

-188 RVNENRVNLVFEV
+188 KVDENRVNLVFEV
-201 YEGKE
+201 FEGKE
-206 ATIKKVNFI
+206 ATIKKVNFT

-227 VISSSEYRWYEF
+227 VISSTEYRWYEF
-239 WGGNDRFDK
+239 WGTNDRFDK

-283 KDFVVNFTVF
+283 KDFIVNFTIF

-300 TKINFNSSI
+300 TNVKFNSSI
-309 RNLKNSKI
+309 RNLSSIKI
-317 KELVDVDEGDWFS
+317 KDLADVDKGDWFS
-330 SLEIDN
+330 SKELDDA
-336 SIKKITDK
+336 IKKITDE
-344 TSQMGFAFVD
+344 TSKMGYAFVD
-354 VSPRIKKFG
+354 ISPRIKKIG
-363 DNKVEI
+363 DNKVEV

-384 NISGNIKTN
+384 NISGNVKTN
-393 DSIIRREL
+393 DDVIRREL
-401 RFVEGDAYNLSKIK
+401 TFVEGDAYNSSKIK
-415 ESERRIKGTGIFDN
+415 ESERHIRGTGLFDN
-429 IEIKLDEMVGTNKT
+429 IEIKIDEMVGTNKT
-443 NVNVGVAERSTG
+443 EVDVGVTERSTG

-462 FSSLDGALG
+462 FSSLDGAIG

-478 NLFGEAKELGLNLGL
+478 NLFGEAKELSLNLGL
-493 STRKSEIDLSYTDP
+493 STRKSEIDLSFTDP

-519 IFNVR
+519 IFNIR

-548 IDNFRHF
+548 IDDLRYF

-595 KLNDRINPTDG
+595 ELNDRINPTDG
-606 YRVRLDVDY
+606 YRVRFDVDY
-615 FGLGGDSEHLLTE
+615 FGLGGDSEHILTE
-628 LKIANFYRIADGFV
+628 LKIANFLRITDGV
-642 LANFIEGGYIA
+642 ILGNFLEGGYIA

-662 RFNLNGDQLRGFKN
+662 LFFLNGDQLRGFKN
-676 LGIGPR
+676 LGVGPR
-682 DSSTSDALG
+682 DSSTSDSLG
-691 GEIYYV
+691 GEVYYV
-697 NRNEITFPLGL
+697 NRNELTFPLGL
-708 PDDLGLA
+708 PDDLGIG
-715 GLIFADVGSI
+715 GLIFADIGTV
-725 YNQSSSASNIHD
+725 YNTSSSGSNIRD
-737 ENSLRASAGIGLSW
+737 ESSLRASAGIGLSW
-751 VSPFGPVKFYLSKAL
+751 LSPFGPVKFYLSKAI

>member
-1 MIFFFLKSIKVLT
+1 MSCYLKRSKVFLFILFLT
-14 FVLCLK
+14 
-20 SSVFANSPG
+20 SSAFANSPG
-29 TPSSSYNNDYYHS
+29 TPSSSYNNDYYFSDKS
-42 KKSENN
+42 KNN
-48 FNNKLINQIPITPPN
+48 INEKLTNQIPIQIPN
-63 QFVIQGNKRLENELI
+63 QIIIQGNRRLENELI
-78 LRSSEIDQTG
+78 LRSSGIEKIG
-88 TDDRSLS
+88 TDDKSLS
-95 LAIKKLYKTGYFEDV
+95 LAIKNLYKTGYFEDV
-110 KIFKNKNII
+110 NIFKDKNII
-119 YINVKENP
+119 FINVKENP
-127 IIDLISIEGNQ
+127 IVDLISIEGNK
-138 EITDDIILQEIST
+138 EITDDIILAELIT
-151 KSRNVFSTDQIKSDS
+151 KSRNVFSTDQIKLDS

-188 RVNENRVNLVFEV
+188 RVDENRVNLVFEV

-227 VISSSEYRWYEF
+227 IISSSEYRWYEF
-239 WGGNDRFDK
+239 WGSNDRFDK

-271 IVSVNSSLVDNR
+271 IISVNSSLVDNR
-283 KDFVVNFTVF
+283 KDFIVNFTLF

-300 TKINFNSSI
+300 TKVKYNSSI
-309 RNLKNSKI
+309 RNLKNEQI
-317 KELVDVDEGDWFS
+317 KDLVDIDAGDWFS

-336 SIKKITDK
+336 SIKKITDI
-344 TSQMGFAFVD
+344 TSQMGYAFVD

-363 DNKVEI
+363 DNQVEI
-369 TFEIQEG
+369 TFEIQQG

-384 NISGNIKTN
+384 NITGNIKTN
-393 DSIIRREL
+393 DSVIRREL
-401 RFVEGDAYNLSKIK
+401 QFVEGDAYNLSKIK
-415 ESERRIKGTGIFDN
+415 ESERRIKGTGLFDN

-443 NVNVGVAERSTG
+443 KVDVSVAERSTG

-471 SIGIKES
+471 NIGIKES

-493 STRKSEIDLSYTDP
+493 STRRSEIDLSYTDP
-507 YFLNKDLAAGID
+507 YFLNRDLAAGID

-539 FKLRTGFEI
+539 FKLRSGFEI
-548 IDNFRHF
+548 IDNLRYF

-565 HDIDND
+565 HDIDNN
-571 TSIYIQA
+571 TSIYIQE

-590 ALQYD
+590 AIQYD

-606 YRVRLDVDY
+606 YRVRLDFDY
-615 FGLGGDSEHLLTE
+615 FGLVGDSEHILTE
-628 LKIANFYRIADGFV
+628 LKIAHFYRIADGFV
-642 LANFIEGGYIA
+642 LANFLEGGYIA
-653 SIKEVKIND
+653 SIKEIKIND

-708 PDDLGLA
+708 PDDLGIG
-715 GLIFADVGSI
+715 GLIFADIGTI
-725 YNQSSSASNIHD
+725 YNQSSSALNIHD
-737 ENSLRASAGIGLSW
+737 ESALRASAGVGISW

>member
-1 MIFFFLKSIKVLT
+1 MFFFSQFVNALVLT
-14 FVLCLK
+14 FLF
-20 SSVFANSPG
+20 SSFTSANTPG
-29 TPSSSYNNDYYHS
+29 TPSSSYSNDYFL
-42 KKSENN
+42 KKEGSI
-48 FNNKLINQIPITPPN
+48 INTTPIIPRTFSQEQSQI
-63 QFVIQGNKRLENELI
+63 VIQGNKRLESELI
-78 LRSSEIDQTG
+78 LRSSGLKEMG
-88 TDDRSLS
+88 LDDRSFS
-95 LAIKKLYKTGYFEDV
+95 QAIKNLYRSGYFSDV
-110 KIFKNKNII
+110 NI
-119 YINVKENP
+119 YKSKGVVYVNVRENP
-127 IIDLISIEGNQ
+127 IIDLISIEGNK
-138 EITDDIILQEIST
+138 EITDEIILEEIGT
-151 KSRNVFSTDQIKSDS
+151 RPRNVFSRELIKNDS

-188 RVNENRVNLVFEV
+188 KVDENRVNLVFEV
-201 YEGKE
+201 FEGKE
-206 ATIKKVNFI
+206 ATIKKVNFT

-227 VISSSEYRWYEF
+227 VISSTEYRWYEF
-239 WGGNDRFDK
+239 WGTNDRFDK

-283 KDFVVNFTVF
+283 KDFIVNFTIF

-300 TKINFNSSI
+300 TNVKFNSSI
-309 RNLKNSKI
+309 RNLSSIKI
-317 KELVDVDEGDWFS
+317 KDLADVDKGDWFS
-330 SLEIDN
+330 SKELDDA
-336 SIKKITDK
+336 IKKITDE
-344 TSQMGFAFVD
+344 TSKMGYAFVD
-354 VSPRIKKFG
+354 ISPRIKKIG
-363 DNKVEI
+363 DNKVEV

-384 NISGNIKTN
+384 NISGNVKTN
-393 DSIIRREL
+393 DDVIRREL
-401 RFVEGDAYNLSKIK
+401 TFVEGDAYNSSKIK
-415 ESERRIKGTGIFDN
+415 ESERHIRGTGLFDN
-429 IEIKLDEMVGTNKT
+429 IEIKIDEMVGTNKT
-443 NVNVGVAERSTG
+443 EVDVGVTERSTG

-462 FSSLDGALG
+462 FSSLDGAIG

-478 NLFGEAKELGLNLGL
+478 NLFGEAKELSLNLGL
-493 STRKSEIDLSYTDP
+493 STRKSEIDLSFTDP

-519 IFNVR
+519 IFNIR

-548 IDNFRHF
+548 IDDLRYF

-595 KLNDRINPTDG
+595 ELNDRINPTDG
-606 YRVRLDVDY
+606 YRVRFDVDY
-615 FGLGGDSEHLLTE
+615 FGLGGDSEHILTE
-628 LKIANFYRIADGFV
+628 LKIANFLRITDGV
-642 LANFIEGGYIA
+642 ILGNFLEGGYIA

-662 RFNLNGDQLRGFKN
+662 LFFLNGDQLRGFKN
-676 LGIGPR
+676 LGVGPR
-682 DSSTSDALG
+682 DSSTSDSLG
-691 GEIYYV
+691 GEVYYV
-697 NRNEITFPLGL
+697 NRNELTFPIGL
-708 PDDLGLA
+708 PDDLGIG
-715 GLIFADVGSI
+715 GLIFADIGTV
-725 YNQSSSASNIHD
+725 YNTSSSGSNIRD
-737 ENSLRASAGIGLSW
+737 ESSLRASAGIGLSW
-751 VSPFGPVKFYLSKAL
+751 LSPFGPVKFYLSKAI

>member
-1 MIFFFLKSIKVLT
+1 MFFFSQFVNALVLT
-14 FVLCLK
+14 FLF
-20 SSVFANSPG
+20 SSFTSANTPG
-29 TPSSSYNNDYYHS
+29 TPSSSYSNDYFL
-42 KKSENN
+42 KKEGSI
-48 FNNKLINQIPITPPN
+48 INTTPIIPRTFSQEQSQI
-63 QFVIQGNKRLENELI
+63 VIQGNKRLESELI
-78 LRSSEIDQTG
+78 LRSSGLKEMG
-88 TDDRSLS
+88 LDDRSFS
-95 LAIKKLYKTGYFEDV
+95 QAIKNLYRSGYFSDV
-110 KIFKNKNII
+110 NI
-119 YINVKENP
+119 YKSKGVVYVNVRENP
-127 IIDLISIEGNQ
+127 IIDLISIEGNK
-138 EITDDIILQEIST
+138 EITDEIILEEIGT
-151 KSRNVFSTDQIKSDS
+151 RPRNVFSRELIKNDS

-188 RVNENRVNLVFEV
+188 KVDENRVNLVFEV
-201 YEGKE
+201 FEGKE
-206 ATIKKVNFI
+206 ATIKKVNFT

-227 VISSSEYRWYEF
+227 VISSTEYRWYEF
-239 WGGNDRFDK
+239 WGTNDRFDK

-283 KDFVVNFTVF
+283 KDFIVNFTIF

-300 TKINFNSSI
+300 TNVKFNSSI
-309 RNLKNSKI
+309 RNLSSIKI
-317 KELVDVDEGDWFS
+317 KDLVDVDKGDWFS
-330 SLEIDN
+330 SKELDDA
-336 SIKKITDK
+336 IKKITDE
-344 TSQMGFAFVD
+344 TSKMGYAFVD
-354 VSPRIKKFG
+354 ISPRIKKIG
-363 DNKVEI
+363 DNKVEV

-384 NISGNIKTN
+384 NISGNVKTN
-393 DSIIRREL
+393 DDVIRREL
-401 RFVEGDAYNLSKIK
+401 TFVEGDAYNSSKIK
-415 ESERRIKGTGIFDN
+415 ESERHIRGTGLFDN

-443 NVNVGVAERSTG
+443 EVDVGVTERSTG

-462 FSSLDGALG
+462 FSSLDGAIG
-471 SIGIKES
+471 SLGIKES
-478 NLFGEAKELGLNLGL
+478 NLFGEAKELSLNLGL
-493 STRKSEIDLSYTDP
+493 STRKSEIDLSFTDP

-519 IFNVR
+519 IFNIR

-548 IDNFRHF
+548 IDNLRYF

-595 KLNDRINPTDG
+595 ELNDRINPTDG
-606 YRVRLDVDY
+606 YRVRFDVDY
-615 FGLGGDSEHLLTE
+615 FGLGGDSEHILTE
-628 LKIANFYRIADGFV
+628 LKIANFLRITDGVV
-642 LANFIEGGYIA
+642 LGNFLEGGYIA

-662 RFNLNGDQLRGFKN
+662 LFFLNGDQLRGFKN
-676 LGIGPR
+676 LGVGPR
-682 DSSTSDALG
+682 DSSTSDSLG
-691 GEIYYV
+691 GEVYYV
-697 NRNEITFPLGL
+697 NRNELTFPLGL
-708 PDDLGLA
+708 PDDLGIG
-715 GLIFADVGSI
+715 GLIFADIGTV
-725 YNQSSSASNIHD
+725 YNTSSSGSNIRD
-737 ENSLRASAGIGLSW
+737 ESSLRASAGIGLSW
-751 VSPFGPVKFYLSKAL
+751 LSPFGPVKFYLSKAI
-766 LKENYDKKEIFRFS
+766 LKEKYDKKEIFRFS

>member
-1 MIFFFLKSIKVLT
+1 MFFFSQFVNALVLT
-14 FVLCLK
+14 FLF
-20 SSVFANSPG
+20 SSFTSANTPG
-29 TPSSSYNNDYYHS
+29 TPSSSYSNDYFL
-42 KKSENN
+42 KKEGSI
-48 FNNKLINQIPITPPN
+48 INTTPIIPRTFSQEQSQI
-63 QFVIQGNKRLENELI
+63 VIQGNKRLESELI
-78 LRSSEIDQTG
+78 LRSSGLKEMG
-88 TDDRSLS
+88 LDDRSFS
-95 LAIKKLYKTGYFEDV
+95 QAIKNLYRSGYFSDV
-110 KIFKNKNII
+110 NI
-119 YINVKENP
+119 YKSKGVVYVNVRENP
-127 IIDLISIEGNQ
+127 IIDLISIEGNK
-138 EITDDIILQEIST
+138 EITDEIILEEIGT
-151 KSRNVFSTDQIKSDS
+151 RPRNVFSRELIKNDS

-188 RVNENRVNLVFEV
+188 KVDENRVNLVFEV
-201 YEGKE
+201 FEGKE
-206 ATIKKVNFI
+206 ATIKKVNFT

-227 VISSSEYRWYEF
+227 VISSTEYRWYEF
-239 WGGNDRFDK
+239 WGTNDRFDK

-283 KDFVVNFTVF
+283 KDFIVNFTIF

-300 TKINFNSSI
+300 TNVKFNSSI
-309 RNLKNSKI
+309 RNLSSIKI
-317 KELVDVDEGDWFS
+317 KDLVDVDKGDWFS
-330 SLEIDN
+330 SKELDDA
-336 SIKKITDK
+336 IKKITDE
-344 TSQMGFAFVD
+344 TSKMGYAFVD
-354 VSPRIKKFG
+354 ISPRIKKIG
-363 DNKVEI
+363 DNKVEV

-384 NISGNIKTN
+384 NISGNVKTN
-393 DSIIRREL
+393 DDVIRREL
-401 RFVEGDAYNLSKIK
+401 TFVEGDAYNSSKIK
-415 ESERRIKGTGIFDN
+415 ESERHIRGTGLFDN
-429 IEIKLDEMVGTNKT
+429 IEIKIDEMVGTNKT
-443 NVNVGVAERSTG
+443 EVDVGVTERSTG

-462 FSSLDGALG
+462 FSSLDGAIG

-478 NLFGEAKELGLNLGL
+478 NLFGEAKELSLNLGL
-493 STRKSEIDLSYTDP
+493 STRKSEIDLSFTDP

-519 IFNVR
+519 IFNIR

-548 IDNFRHF
+548 IDNLRYF

-595 KLNDRINPTDG
+595 ELNDRINPTDG
-606 YRVRLDVDY
+606 YRVRFDVDY
-615 FGLGGDSEHLLTE
+615 FGLGGDSEHILTE
-628 LKIANFYRIADGFV
+628 LKIANFLRITDGV
-642 LANFIEGGYIA
+642 ILGNFLEGGYIA

-662 RFNLNGDQLRGFKN
+662 LFFLNGDQLRGFKN
-676 LGIGPR
+676 LGVGPR
-682 DSSTSDALG
+682 DSSTSDSLG
-691 GEIYYV
+691 GEVYYV
-697 NRNEITFPLGL
+697 NRNELTFPIGL
-708 PDDLGLA
+708 PDDLGIG
-715 GLIFADVGSI
+715 GLIFADIGTV
-725 YNQSSSASNIHD
+725 YNTSSSGSNIRD
-737 ENSLRASAGIGLSW
+737 ESSLRASAGIGLSW
-751 VSPFGPVKFYLSKAL
+751 LSPFGPVKFYLSKAI

>member
-1 MIFFFLKSIKVLT
+1 MFFFSQFVNALVLT
-14 FVLCLK
+14 FLF
-20 SSVFANSPG
+20 SSFTSANTPG
-29 TPSSSYNNDYYHS
+29 TPSSSYSNDYFL
-42 KKSENN
+42 KKEGSI
-48 FNNKLINQIPITPPN
+48 INTTPIIPRTFSQEQSQI
-63 QFVIQGNKRLENELI
+63 VIQGNKRLESELI
-78 LRSSEIDQTG
+78 LRSSGLKEMG
-88 TDDRSLS
+88 LDDRSFS
-95 LAIKKLYKTGYFEDV
+95 QAIKNLYRSGYFSDV
-110 KIFKNKNII
+110 NI
-119 YINVKENP
+119 YKSKGVVYVNVRENP
-127 IIDLISIEGNQ
+127 IIDLISIEGNK
-138 EITDDIILQEIST
+138 EITDEIILEEIGT
-151 KSRNVFSTDQIKSDS
+151 RPRNVFSRELIKNDS

-188 RVNENRVNLVFEV
+188 KVDENRVNLVFEV
-201 YEGKE
+201 FEGKE
-206 ATIKKVNFI
+206 ATIKKVNFT

-227 VISSSEYRWYEF
+227 VISSTEYRWYEF
-239 WGGNDRFDK
+239 WGTNDRFDK

-283 KDFVVNFTVF
+283 KDFIVNFTIF

-300 TKINFNSSI
+300 TNVKFNSSI
-309 RNLKNSKI
+309 RNLSSIKI
-317 KELVDVDEGDWFS
+317 KDLVDVDKGDWFS
-330 SLEIDN
+330 SKELDDA
-336 SIKKITDK
+336 IKKITDE
-344 TSQMGFAFVD
+344 TSKMGYAFVD
-354 VSPRIKKFG
+354 ISPRIKKIG
-363 DNKVEI
+363 DNKVEV

-384 NISGNIKTN
+384 NISGNVKTN
-393 DSIIRREL
+393 DDVIRREL
-401 RFVEGDAYNLSKIK
+401 TFVEGDAYNSSKIK
-415 ESERRIKGTGIFDN
+415 ESERHIRGTGLFDN
-429 IEIKLDEMVGTNKT
+429 IEIKIDEMVGTNKT
-443 NVNVGVAERSTG
+443 EVDVGVTERSTG

-462 FSSLDGALG
+462 FSSLDGAIG

-478 NLFGEAKELGLNLGL
+478 NLFGEAKELSLNLGL
-493 STRKSEIDLSYTDP
+493 STRKSEIDLSFTDP

-519 IFNVR
+519 IFNIR

-548 IDNFRHF
+548 IDNLRYF

-595 KLNDRINPTDG
+595 ELNDRINPTDG
-606 YRVRLDVDY
+606 YRVRFDVDY
-615 FGLGGDSEHLLTE
+615 FGLGGDSEHILTE
-628 LKIANFYRIADGFV
+628 LKIANFLRITDGV
-642 LANFIEGGYIA
+642 ILGNFLEGGYIA

-662 RFNLNGDQLRGFKN
+662 LFFLNGDQLRGFKN
-676 LGIGPR
+676 LGVGPR
-682 DSSTSDALG
+682 DSSTSDSLG
-691 GEIYYV
+691 GEVYYV
-697 NRNEITFPLGL
+697 NRNELTFPLGL
-708 PDDLGLA
+708 PDDLGIG
-715 GLIFADVGSI
+715 GLIFADIGTV
-725 YNQSSSASNIHD
+725 YNTSSSGSNIRD
-737 ENSLRASAGIGLSW
+737 ESSLRASAGIGLSW
-751 VSPFGPVKFYLSKAL
+751 LSPFGPVKFYLSKAI

>member
-1 MIFFFLKSIKVLT
+1 MFFFSQFVNALVLT
-14 FVLCLK
+14 FLF
-20 SSVFANSPG
+20 SSFTSANTPG
-29 TPSSSYNNDYYHS
+29 TPSSSYSNDYFL
-42 KKSENN
+42 KKEGNI
-48 FNNKLINQIPITPPN
+48 INTTPIIPRTFSQEQSQI
-63 QFVIQGNKRLENELI
+63 VIQGNKRLESELI
-78 LRSSEIDQTG
+78 LRSSGLKEMG
-88 TDDRSLS
+88 LDDRSFS
-95 LAIKKLYKTGYFEDV
+95 QAIKNLYRSGYFSDV
-110 KIFKNKNII
+110 NIYKSKGVV
-119 YINVKENP
+119 YINVRENP
-127 IIDLISIEGNQ
+127 IIDLISIEGNK
-138 EITDDIILQEIST
+138 EITDEIILEEIGT
-151 KSRNVFSTDQIKSDS
+151 RPRNVFSRELIKNDS

-188 RVNENRVNLVFEV
+188 KVDENRVNLVFEV
-201 YEGKE
+201 FEGKE
-206 ATIKKVNFI
+206 ATIKKVNFT

-227 VISSSEYRWYEF
+227 VISSTEYRWYEF
-239 WGGNDRFDK
+239 WGTNDRFDK

-283 KDFVVNFTVF
+283 KDFIVNFTIF

-300 TKINFNSSI
+300 TNVKFNSSI
-309 RNLKNSKI
+309 RNLSSIKI
-317 KELVDVDEGDWFS
+317 KDLVDVDKGDWFS
-330 SLEIDN
+330 SKELDDA
-336 SIKKITDK
+336 IKKITDE
-344 TSQMGFAFVD
+344 TSKMGYAFVD
-354 VSPRIKKFG
+354 ISPRIKKIG
-363 DNKVEI
+363 DNKVEV

-384 NISGNIKTN
+384 NISGNVKTN
-393 DSIIRREL
+393 DDVIRREL
-401 RFVEGDAYNLSKIK
+401 TFVEGDAYNSSKIK
-415 ESERRIKGTGIFDN
+415 ESERHIRGTGLFDN
-429 IEIKLDEMVGTNKT
+429 IEIKIDEMVGTNKT
-443 NVNVGVAERSTG
+443 EVDVGVTERSTG

-462 FSSLDGALG
+462 FSSLDGAIG

-478 NLFGEAKELGLNLGL
+478 NLFGEAKELSLNLGL
-493 STRKSEIDLSYTDP
+493 STRKSEIDLSFTDP

-519 IFNVR
+519 IFNIR

-548 IDNFRHF
+548 IDNLRYF

-595 KLNDRINPTDG
+595 ELNDRINPTDG
-606 YRVRLDVDY
+606 YRVRFDVDY
-615 FGLGGDSEHLLTE
+615 FGLGGDSEHILTE
-628 LKIANFYRIADGFV
+628 LKIANFLRITDGV
-642 LANFIEGGYIA
+642 ILGNFLEGGYIA

-662 RFNLNGDQLRGFKN
+662 LFFLNGDQLRGFKN
-676 LGIGPR
+676 LGVGPR
-682 DSSTSDALG
+682 DSSTSDSLG
-691 GEIYYV
+691 GEVYYV
-697 NRNEITFPLGL
+697 NRNELTFPIGL
-708 PDDLGLA
+708 PDDLGVG
-715 GLIFADVGSI
+715 GLIFADIGTV
-725 YNQSSSASNIHD
+725 YNTSSSGSNIRD
-737 ENSLRASAGIGLSW
+737 ESSLRASAGIGLSW
-751 VSPFGPVKFYLSKAL
+751 LSPFGPVKFYLSKAI

>member
-1 MIFFFLKSIKVLT
+1 MFFFSQFVNALVLT
-14 FVLCLK
+14 FLF
-20 SSVFANSPG
+20 SSFTSANTPG
-29 TPSSSYNNDYYHS
+29 TPSSSYSNDYFL
-42 KKSENN
+42 KKEGSI
-48 FNNKLINQIPITPPN
+48 INTTPIIPRTFSQEQSQI
-63 QFVIQGNKRLENELI
+63 VIQGNKRLESELI
-78 LRSSEIDQTG
+78 LRSSGLKEMG
-88 TDDRSLS
+88 LDDRSFS
-95 LAIKKLYKTGYFEDV
+95 QAIKNLYRSGYFSDV
-110 KIFKNKNII
+110 NI
-119 YINVKENP
+119 YKSKGVVYVNVRENP
-127 IIDLISIEGNQ
+127 IIDLISIEGNK
-138 EITDDIILQEIST
+138 EITDEIILEEIGT
-151 KSRNVFSTDQIKSDS
+151 RPRNVFSRELIKNDS

-188 RVNENRVNLVFEV
+188 KVDENRVNLVFEV
-201 YEGKE
+201 FEGKE
-206 ATIKKVNFI
+206 ATIKKVNFT

-227 VISSSEYRWYEF
+227 VISSTEYRWYEF
-239 WGGNDRFDK
+239 WGTNDRFDK

-283 KDFVVNFTVF
+283 KDFIVNFTIF

-300 TKINFNSSI
+300 TNVKFNSSI
-309 RNLKNSKI
+309 RNLSSIKI
-317 KELVDVDEGDWFS
+317 KDLADVDKGDWFS
-330 SLEIDN
+330 SKELDDA
-336 SIKKITDK
+336 IKKITDE
-344 TSQMGFAFVD
+344 TSKMGYAFVD
-354 VSPRIKKFG
+354 ISPRIKKIG
-363 DNKVEI
+363 DNKVEV

-384 NISGNIKTN
+384 NISGNVKTN
-393 DSIIRREL
+393 DDVIRREL
-401 RFVEGDAYNLSKIK
+401 TFVEGDAYNSSKIK
-415 ESERRIKGTGIFDN
+415 ESERHIRGTGLFDN
-429 IEIKLDEMVGTNKT
+429 IEIKIDEMVGTNKT
-443 NVNVGVAERSTG
+443 EVDVGVTERSTG

-462 FSSLDGALG
+462 FSSLDGAIG

-478 NLFGEAKELGLNLGL
+478 NLFGEAKELSLNLGL
-493 STRKSEIDLSYTDP
+493 STRKSEIDLSFTDP

-519 IFNVR
+519 IFNIR

-548 IDNFRHF
+548 IDNLRYF

-595 KLNDRINPTDG
+595 ELNDRINPTDG
-606 YRVRLDVDY
+606 YRVRFDVDY
-615 FGLGGDSEHLLTE
+615 FGLGGDSEHILTE
-628 LKIANFYRIADGFV
+628 LKIANFLRITDGV
-642 LANFIEGGYIA
+642 ILGNFLEGGYIA

-662 RFNLNGDQLRGFKN
+662 LFFLNGDQLRGFKN
-676 LGIGPR
+676 LGVGPR
-682 DSSTSDALG
+682 DSSTSDSLG
-691 GEIYYV
+691 GEVYYV
-697 NRNEITFPLGL
+697 NRNELTFPIGL
-708 PDDLGLA
+708 PDDLGIG
-715 GLIFADVGSI
+715 GLIFADIGTV
-725 YNQSSSASNIHD
+725 YNTSSSGSNIRD
-737 ENSLRASAGIGLSW
+737 ESSLRASAGIGLSW
-751 VSPFGPVKFYLSKAL
+751 LSPFGPVKFYLSKAI

>member
-1 MIFFFLKSIKVLT
+1 M
-14 FVLCLK
+14 
-20 SSVFANSPG
+20 
-29 TPSSSYNNDYYHS
+29 
-42 KKSENN
+42 
-48 FNNKLINQIPITPPN
+48 
-63 QFVIQGNKRLENELI
+63 
-78 LRSSEIDQTG
+78 DQ
-88 TDDRSLS
+88 
-95 LAIKKLYKTGYFEDV
+95 
-110 KIFKNKNII
+110 
-119 YINVKENP
+119 
-127 IIDLISIEGNQ
+127 ISIEGNK
-138 EITDDIILQEIST
+138 EITDDLILEELGT
-151 KSRNVFSTDQIKSDS
+151 RSRNVFSTDQVKLDS

-182 VEPKII
+182 VDPKII
-188 RVNENRVNLVFEV
+188 RVDENRVNLVFEV
-201 YEGKE
+201 FEGKE

-239 WGGNDRFDK
+239 WGSNDRFDK

-261 YFDNGYIDFE
+261 YLDNGYIDFE

-283 KDFVVNFTVF
+283 RDFIVNFTVF

-300 TKINFNSSI
+300 TKLNYNSSI
-309 RNLKNSKI
+309 RNLKKSTI
-317 KELVDVDEGDWFS
+317 EDLVDLDVGDWFS

-344 TSQMGFAFVD
+344 TSQMGYAFVN

-363 DNKVEI
+363 DNKVEL

-384 NISGNIKTN
+384 NISGNVKTN
-393 DSIIRREL
+393 DSVVRREL
-401 RFVEGDAYNLSKIK
+401 QFVEGDAYNLSKIK
-415 ESERRIKGTGIFDN
+415 ESERRIKGTGLFDN

-443 NVNVGVAERSTG
+443 KVNVDVTERSTG

-539 FKLRTGFEI
+539 FKLRSGYEI
-548 IDNFRHF
+548 IDNLRHF

-590 ALQYD
+590 AIQFD
-595 KLNDRINPTDG
+595 RLNDRINPTDG
-606 YRVRLDVDY
+606 FRFRLDVDY
-615 FGLGGDSEHLLTE
+615 FGLGGDSEHILTE

-642 LANFIEGGYIA
+642 LANFLEGGYIA

-691 GEIYYV
+691 GEIYYL
-697 NRNEITFPLGL
+697 NRNELTFPLGL
-708 PDDLGLA
+708 PDDLGLG
-715 GLIFADVGSI
+715 GLIFADIGTI
-725 YNQSSSASNIHD
+725 YNQSSSALNIND
-737 ENSLRASAGIGLSW
+737 ESSLRASAGIGLSW
-751 VSPFGPVKFYLSKAL
+751 LSPFGPVKFYLSKAI

>member
-1 MIFFFLKSIKVLT
+1 MFFFSQFVNALVLT
-14 FVLCLK
+14 FLF
-20 SSVFANSPG
+20 SSFTSANTPG
-29 TPSSSYNNDYYHS
+29 TPSSSYSNDYFL
-42 KKSENN
+42 KKEGSI
-48 FNNKLINQIPITPPN
+48 INTTPIIPRTFSQEQSQI
-63 QFVIQGNKRLENELI
+63 VIQGNKRLESELI
-78 LRSSEIDQTG
+78 LRSSGLKEMG
-88 TDDRSLS
+88 LDDRSFS
-95 LAIKKLYKTGYFEDV
+95 QAIKNLYRSGYFSDV
-110 KIFKNKNII
+110 NI
-119 YINVKENP
+119 YKSKGVVYVNVRENP
-127 IIDLISIEGNQ
+127 IIDLISIEGNK
-138 EITDDIILQEIST
+138 EITDEIILEEIGT
-151 KSRNVFSTDQIKSDS
+151 RPRNVFSRELIKNDS

-188 RVNENRVNLVFEV
+188 KVDENRVNLVFEV
-201 YEGKE
+201 FEGKE
-206 ATIKKVNFI
+206 ATIKKVNFT

-227 VISSSEYRWYEF
+227 VISSTEYRWYEF
-239 WGGNDRFDK
+239 WGTNDRFDK

-283 KDFVVNFTVF
+283 KDFIVNFTIF

-300 TKINFNSSI
+300 TNVKFNSSI
-309 RNLKNSKI
+309 RNLSSIKI
-317 KELVDVDEGDWFS
+317 KDLVDVDKGDWFS
-330 SLEIDN
+330 SKELDDA
-336 SIKKITDK
+336 IKKITDE
-344 TSQMGFAFVD
+344 TSKMGYAFVD
-354 VSPRIKKFG
+354 ISPRIKKIG
-363 DNKVEI
+363 DNKVEV

-384 NISGNIKTN
+384 NISGNVKTN
-393 DSIIRREL
+393 DDVIRREL
-401 RFVEGDAYNLSKIK
+401 TFVEGDAYNSSKIK
-415 ESERRIKGTGIFDN
+415 ESERHIRGTGLFDN
-429 IEIKLDEMVGTNKT
+429 IEIKIDEMVGTNKT
-443 NVNVGVAERSTG
+443 EVDVGVTERSTG

-462 FSSLDGALG
+462 FSSLDGAIG

-478 NLFGEAKELGLNLGL
+478 NLFGEAKELSLNLGL
-493 STRKSEIDLSYTDP
+493 STRKSEIDLSFTDP

-519 IFNVR
+519 IFNIR

-548 IDNFRHF
+548 IDNLRYF

-595 KLNDRINPTDG
+595 ELNDRINPTDG
-606 YRVRLDVDY
+606 YRVRFDVDY
-615 FGLGGDSEHLLTE
+615 FGLGGDSEHILTE
-628 LKIANFYRIADGFV
+628 LKIANFLRITDGVV
-642 LANFIEGGYIA
+642 LGNFLEGGYIA

-662 RFNLNGDQLRGFKN
+662 LFFLNGDQLRGFKN
-676 LGIGPR
+676 LGVGPR
-682 DSSTSDALG
+682 DSSTSDSLG
-691 GEIYYV
+691 GEVYYV
-697 NRNEITFPLGL
+697 NRNELTFPVGL
-708 PDDLGLA
+708 PDDLGIG
-715 GLIFADVGSI
+715 GLIFADIGTV
-725 YNQSSSASNIHD
+725 YNTSSSGSNIRD
-737 ENSLRASAGIGLSW
+737 ESSLRASAGIGLSW
-751 VSPFGPVKFYLSKAL
+751 LSPFGPVKFYLSKAI

>member
-1 MIFFFLKSIKVLT
+1 MFFFLKSFKVFFFILCLT
-14 FVLCLK
+14 FNA
-20 SSVFANSPG
+20 SANPPG
-29 TPSSSYNNDYYHS
+29 TPSSSYNNDYYYTDRL
-42 KKSENN
+42 ERNIDEQ
-48 FNNKLINQIPITPPN
+48 LINQIPIRAQN
-63 QFVIQGNKRLENELI
+63 QIIIQGNKRLESDLI
-78 LRSSEIDQTG
+78 LRSSGIDKLG
-88 TDDRSLS
+88 TDDKSLS
-95 LAIKKLYKTGYFEDV
+95 LAIKNLFKTGYFEDV
-110 KIFKNKNII
+110 KIFKDKNII

-127 IIDLISIEGNQ
+127 IIDQISIEGNK
-138 EITDDIILQEIST
+138 EITDDIILEEIIT
-151 KSRNVFSTDQIKSDS
+151 RSRNVFSTDQIKLDS

-188 RVNENRVNLVFEV
+188 RVDENRVNLVFEV
-201 YEGKE
+201 FEGKE

-271 IVSVNSSLVDNR
+271 IISVNSTLVDNR
-283 KDFVVNFTVF
+283 KDFIVNFTVF
-293 EGKRYKI
+293 EGQRYKI
-300 TKINFNSSI
+300 TKIQFNSSI
-309 RNLKNSKI
+309 RNLKNDQI
-317 KELVDVDEGDWFS
+317 KDLVDLDVGDWFS

-336 SIKKITDK
+336 SIKKITDE
-344 TSQMGFAFVD
+344 TSQMGYAFVD
-354 VSPRIKKFG
+354 VSPRIKKVG
-363 DNKVEI
+363 NDKVEL
-369 TFEIQEG
+369 TFEIQQG

-384 NISGNIKTN
+384 NITGNVKTN
-393 DSIIRREL
+393 DSVIRREL
-401 RFVEGDAYNLSKIK
+401 QFVEGDAYNLSKIK
-415 ESERRIKGTGIFDN
+415 ESERRIKGTGLFDN

-443 NVNVGVAERSTG
+443 KVDVNVAERSTG

-471 SIGIKES
+471 NIGIKES

-507 YFLNKDLAAGID
+507 YFLNRDLAAGID

-548 IDNFRHF
+548 IDNLRHF

-590 ALQYD
+590 AIQYD
-595 KLNDRINPTDG
+595 QLNDRINPTDG
-606 YRVRLDVDY
+606 YRIRLDVDY
-615 FGLGGDSEHLLTE
+615 FGLGGDSEHILTE

-642 LANFIEGGYIA
+642 LANFLEGGYIG
-653 SIKEVKIND
+653 SIKDVKIND

-697 NRNEITFPLGL
+697 NRNELTFPLGL
-708 PDDLGLA
+708 PDDLGIG
-715 GLIFADVGSI
+715 GLIFADIGSI
-725 YNQSSSASNIHD
+725 YNQSSSALNIHD
-737 ENSLRASAGIGLSW
+737 ENKLRASAGIGISW
-751 VSPFGPVKFYLSKAL
+751 LSPFGPVKFYLSKAL

>member
-1 MIFFFLKSIKVLT
+1 MSCYVKRLKVFMFILCLT
-14 FVLCLK
+14 FNA
-20 SSVFANSPG
+20 FANSPG
-29 TPSSSYNNDYYHS
+29 TPSSSYNNDYYYSDKS
-42 KKSENN
+42 KNDKNER
-48 FNNKLINQIPITPPN
+48 LINQIPIQTTN
-63 QFVIQGNKRLENELI
+63 QIIIQGNKRLENELI
-78 LRSSEIDQTG
+78 LRSAGIDKIG
-88 TDDRSLS
+88 TDDKSLS
-95 LAIKKLYKTGYFEDV
+95 LAIKNLYKTGYFEDV
-110 KIFKNKNII
+110 NIFKDKNII
-119 YINVKENP
+119 FINVKENP
-127 IIDLISIEGNQ
+127 IIDQISVEGNK
-138 EITDDIILQEIST
+138 EVTDDIILAELIT
-151 KSRNVFSTDQIKSDS
+151 KTRNVFSTDQIKLDS

-188 RVNENRVNLVFEV
+188 RVDENRVNLVFEV
-201 YEGKE
+201 FEGKE

-239 WGGNDRFDK
+239 WGSNDRFDK

-283 KDFVVNFTVF
+283 KDFIVNFSLF
-293 EGKRYKI
+293 EGERYKI
-300 TKINFNSSI
+300 TKVKYNSSI
-309 RNLKNSKI
+309 RNLKNEQI
-317 KELVDVDEGDWFS
+317 KDLVDIDAGDWFS

-336 SIKKITDK
+336 SIKKITDI
-344 TSQMGFAFVD
+344 TSQMGYAFVD

-363 DNKVEI
+363 NNKVEI
-369 TFEIQEG
+369 TFEIQQG

-384 NISGNIKTN
+384 NITGNVKTN
-393 DSIIRREL
+393 DSVIRREL
-401 RFVEGDAYNLSKIK
+401 QFVEGDAYNLSKIK
-415 ESERRIKGTGIFDN
+415 ESERRIKGTGLFDN

-443 NVNVGVAERSTG
+443 KVDVSLAERSTG

-462 FSSLDGALG
+462 FSSLDGAIG
-471 SIGIKES
+471 SVGIKES

-507 YFLNKDLAAGID
+507 YFLNRDLAAGID

-539 FKLRTGFEI
+539 FKLRSGFEI
-548 IDNFRHF
+548 LDNLRYF

-565 HDIDND
+565 HDIDNN

-590 ALQYD
+590 AIQYD

-606 YRVRLDVDY
+606 YRIRLDFDY
-615 FGLGGDSEHLLTE
+615 FGLVGDSEHILTE

-642 LANFIEGGYIA
+642 LANFLEGGYIG

-662 RFNLNGDQLRGFKN
+662 RFNLDGDQLRGFKN

-697 NRNEITFPLGL
+697 NRNELTFPLGL
-708 PDDLGLA
+708 PDDLGI
-715 GLIFADVGSI
+715 GGIIFADIGTI
-725 YNQSSSASNIHD
+725 YNQSSSATNIHD
-737 ENSLRASAGIGLSW
+737 ESTLRASAGIGLSW

>member
-1 MIFFFLKSIKVLT
+1 MFFFSQFVNALVLT
-14 FVLCLK
+14 FLF
-20 SSVFANSPG
+20 SSFTSANTPG
-29 TPSSSYNNDYYHS
+29 TPSSSYSNDYFL
-42 KKSENN
+42 KKEGSI
-48 FNNKLINQIPITPPN
+48 INTTPAIPRTFSQKQSQI
-63 QFVIQGNKRLENELI
+63 VIQGNKRLESELI
-78 LRSSEIDQTG
+78 LRSSGLKEMG
-88 TDDRSLS
+88 LDDRSFS
-95 LAIKKLYKTGYFEDV
+95 QAIKNLYRSGYFSDV
-110 KIFKNKNII
+110 NI
-119 YINVKENP
+119 YKSKGVVYVNVRENP
-127 IIDLISIEGNQ
+127 IIDLISIEGNK
-138 EITDDIILQEIST
+138 EITDEIILEEIGT
-151 KSRNVFSTDQIKSDS
+151 RPRNVFSRELIKNDS

-188 RVNENRVNLVFEV
+188 KVDENRVNLVFEV
-201 YEGKE
+201 FEGKE
-206 ATIKKVNFI
+206 ATIKKVNFT

-227 VISSSEYRWYEF
+227 VISSTEYRWYEF
-239 WGGNDRFDK
+239 WGTNDRFDK

-283 KDFVVNFTVF
+283 KDFIVNFTIF

-300 TKINFNSSI
+300 TNVKFNSSI
-309 RNLKNSKI
+309 RNLSSIKI
-317 KELVDVDEGDWFS
+317 KDLVDVDKGDWFS
-330 SLEIDN
+330 SKELDDA
-336 SIKKITDK
+336 IKKITDE
-344 TSQMGFAFVD
+344 TSKMGYAFVD
-354 VSPRIKKFG
+354 ISPRIKKIG
-363 DNKVEI
+363 DNKVEV

-384 NISGNIKTN
+384 NISGNVKTN
-393 DSIIRREL
+393 DDVIRREL
-401 RFVEGDAYNLSKIK
+401 TFVEGDAYNSSKIK
-415 ESERRIKGTGIFDN
+415 ESERHIRGTGLFDN
-429 IEIKLDEMVGTNKT
+429 IEIKIDEMVGTNKT
-443 NVNVGVAERSTG
+443 EVDVGVTERSTG

-462 FSSLDGALG
+462 FSSLDGAIG

-478 NLFGEAKELGLNLGL
+478 NLFGEAKELSLNLGL
-493 STRKSEIDLSYTDP
+493 STRKSEIDLSFTDP

-519 IFNVR
+519 IFNIR

-548 IDNFRHF
+548 IDDLRYF

-595 KLNDRINPTDG
+595 ELNDRINPTDG
-606 YRVRLDVDY
+606 YRVRFDVDY
-615 FGLGGDSEHLLTE
+615 FGLGGDSEHILTE
-628 LKIANFYRIADGFV
+628 LKIANFLRITDGV
-642 LANFIEGGYIA
+642 ILGNFLEGGYIA

-662 RFNLNGDQLRGFKN
+662 LFFLNGDQLRGFKN
-676 LGIGPR
+676 LGVGPR
-682 DSSTSDALG
+682 DSSTSDSLG
-691 GEIYYV
+691 GEVYYV
-697 NRNEITFPLGL
+697 NRNELTFPVGL
-708 PDDLGLA
+708 PDDLGIG
-715 GLIFADVGSI
+715 GLIFADIGTV
-725 YNQSSSASNIHD
+725 YNTSSSGSNIRD
-737 ENSLRASAGIGLSW
+737 ESSLRASAGIGLSW
-751 VSPFGPVKFYLSKAL
+751 LSPFGPVKFYLSKAI